1 MVLLFL
7 MLLALPLA
15 SRAKDTF
22 YIEPVNVVPGESK
35 TITLNLDNSQVFRG
49 FQTDI
54 ELPEGLKIA
63 SRSNGNFD
71 ISLTDRGSSS
81 FSVSSNLMSDGS
93 VRILGYSTQ
102 GESIKGNQGA
112 LVRISVRASSDF
124 SGGYIKLKNSIFS
137 DVNNRDVK
145 LDNSQLFVGTKE
157 QNDVSVKGGEISPE
171 VSKAFSFE
179 LSNESEMTAFQ
190 MDVVLPNGLFLD
202 LSKTRLTGRCGNHQL
217 QTKQLGNGKVRIICM
232 SSDNTSISGKIGSV
246 IDLWIKAE
254 KGITGNQIVK
264 LENIIF
270 SDVKART
277 YRMDPFSF
285 VVDVKYVPVTS
296 VSISESNMQLEVS
309 DSRQLTASLLPENC
323 TDKTILWKSDN
334 EKVATVSDNGMIIA
348 RSAGQCSIIAST
360 ADNLIQ
366 AKCVVTVVKIPLT
379 AHVANTTK
387 VYGDANPEFNIT
399 YSGFRDGDSEVG
411 FSVPASI
418 STIVDNSSKVGKYDI
433 VASGAV
439 SDKYEISYIPGT
451 LTITKAPLSIS
462 AGNYTK
468 KQGDAMPVF
477 KASYAGLKN
486 GENESV
492 LTKQPVF
499 SCEAN
504 EASAPAEYA
513 VTISGAEAEN
523 YEISYEQGHL
533 TVVEADAVVVR
544 AKSYSRQYGDENPV
558 FEFETEGAALDG
570 TPEIVCSAVAN
581 SPVGSYTI
589 EVKQGSIKNYNVHFE
604 SGSLV
609 ITKAPLSISAGNYT
623 KKQGD
628 AMPVFKAS
636 YAGFK
641 NGEDESVLTKQP
653 VFSCEA
659 NEASAP
665 AEYAVTISGAEAENY
680 EISYEQGHLTVVEAD
695 AVVVRAKSYNR
706 QYGDENPVFEFET
719 EGAALDG
726 TPEIVC
732 SAVANSP
739 VGSYTIEVKQ
749 GSIKNYN
756 VHFESGSLVIT
767 KAPLSISAGNYTKKQ
782 GDAMPVFKASYVGF
796 KNGEDESVLTKQP
809 VFSCEANEAGA
820 PAEYAVTISGA
831 EAENYAISYEQ
842 GHLTVV
848 EADAVVVRAKS
859 YSRQYGDENPVFEFD
874 IEGAALD
881 GTPEIV
887 CSAVANSPVGSYTI
901 EVKQGSIK
909 NYNVHFESGTLT
921 ITKAPLSISAGSYT
935 KKQGDAM
942 PAFKAS
948 YAGFKN
954 GENESVLTK
963 QPVFS
968 CEANEAS
975 APAEYA
981 VTISG
986 AEAENYDISYEQ
998 GHLTVVEADAVVVRA
1013 KSYNRQYGDEN
1024 PVFEFETE
1032 GAALDGTPEIVCS
1045 AVANSPVGSYTIEV
1059 KQGSIKNYNVHFESG
1074 SLVITKAPL
1083 SISAGNYT
1091 KKQGDAM
1098 PVFKASYAGF
1108 KNGEDESV
1116 LTKQPVFSCD
1126 ANEASAPAEYA
1137 VTISG
1142 ADAENYEIS
1151 YEQGHL
1157 TVVEADAVVVRAKS
1171 YSRQYGDENPVFEF
1185 ETDGA
1190 ALDGTPEIVCSA
1202 VANSPVGSYTI
1213 EVKQGSIKNYNVHFE
1228 SGSLVITKA
1237 PLSISAG
1244 NYTKKQGDAMPV
1256 FKASYAGFKNGED
1269 ESVLTKQPVFSCDA
1283 NEASAP
1289 AEYAVT
1295 ISGADAENY
1304 DISYEQGVLTVT
1316 GMPKPIISTDEATL
1330 RITTET
1336 DNAVIYYTLDGT
1348 EPNENA
1354 RKYTEPI
1361 NLYASCEIK
1370 AIAVKGDAKSE
1381 VTSAEYH
1388 DEEYPNIVKVG
1399 DIITANIINNGEENL
1414 PMIFKVTSVYPFNVE
1429 MENKEDYVE
1438 GWSNE
1443 RDVSGTL
1450 EIPVVVKS
1458 NGISYCVKKLGDNS
1472 LARCVNVSSLKLNEG
1487 LESIGRQAIR
1497 WCRNI
1502 KELIVPNSV
1511 KEVWGAFLTEDHG
1524 LVSVVL
1530 GSGLE
1535 TIHTEAFWGVSMNL
1549 KSFISLSTNPAKC
1562 VEPDRTF
1569 TSLPEDVTLY
1579 VPLGS
1584 KSAYETAPG
1593 WDYFAGHI
1601 VEMDMSPATVK
1612 VKDCSREYGDDNP
1625 TLEFETEGATLIG
1638 EPEIICSADKNS
1650 KVGTY
1655 EIEINKGTIK
1665 NYLVTFVPGTLT
1677 VTKAPLV
1684 VTAENYTITQGDK
1697 LPEFTAN
1704 YSGFKNGEDES
1715 VLTKQPVFSCEA
1727 NEASAPGEYP
1737 ITVYDVEADNY
1748 EVKSYIAGT
1757 LTVLKRELKKQ
1768 TITWDQ
1774 EIKAKVGSTI
1784 EMNATASSGLP
1795 VRYLY
1800 ALAPGVE
1807 TAYQVPQI
1815 EGNKITFPQNGMY
1828 LLVAIQDGNNEYAAA
1843 TDTLDVCAISDDEG
1857 LMYIDGIYYKYTD
1870 DGSALKVVRGY
1881 NPYRGKVEIPATV
1894 NGLPVTEVDGL
1905 AMYACYYLKELVIGD
1920 NVKKCGHE
1928 AFGASINLY
1937 NVTLPV
1943 ADVEFTHNWMFNCD
1957 RGIREIHCRS
1967 SIPYVVDEGIFNG
1980 AVDYDKCILYVPV
1993 GTKQS
1998 YANSE
2003 VWKNFTHIVE
2013 ENVSTNISNI
2023 NVEKKSVWHTLQ
2035 GVKLFA
2041 KPNIPGVYIHNGKK
2055 IIVR

>member
-171 VSKAFSFE
+171 VSKAFSLE

-190 MDVVLPNGLFLD
+190 MDVVLPNGLSLD
-202 LSKTRLTGRCGNHQL
+202 LSKTRFTGRCGNHQL

-309 DSRQLTASLLPENC
+309 DSRLLTASLLPENC

-477 KASYAGLKN
+477 KASYAGFKN
-486 GENESV
+486 GEDESV

-499 SCEAN
+499 SCVAN

-523 YEISYEQGHL
+523 YDISYEQGRL

-558 FEFETEGAALDG
+558 LEFETEGAALDG

-628 AMPVFKAS
+628 AMPVFKAG

-641 NGEDESVLTKQP
+641 NGENESVLTKQP

-665 AEYAVTISGAEAENY
+665 AEYAVTISGADAENY
-680 EISYEQGHLTVVEAD
+680 AISYEQGHLTVVEAD
-695 AVVVRAKSYNR
+695 AVVVRAKSYSR
-706 QYGDENPVFEFET
+706 QYGDDNPVFEFET
-719 EGAALDG
+719 EGVALDG

-739 VGSYTIEVKQ
+739 VGSYTVEVKQ

-756 VHFESGSLVIT
+756 VHFESGVLVIT

-809 VFSCEANEAGA
+809 VFSCEANEA
-820 PAEYAVTISGA
+820 
-831 EAENYAISYEQ
+831 
-842 GHLTVV
+842 
-848 EADAVVVRAKS
+848 
-859 YSRQYGDENPVFEFD
+859 
-874 IEGAALD
+874 
-881 GTPEIV
+881 
-887 CSAVANSPVGSYTI
+887 
-901 EVKQGSIK
+901 
-909 NYNVHFESGTLT
+909 
-921 ITKAPLSISAGSYT
+921 
-935 KKQGDAM
+935 
-942 PAFKAS
+942 
-948 YAGFKN
+948 
-954 GENESVLTK
+954 
-963 QPVFS
+963 
-968 CEANEAS
+968 S

-998 GHLTVVEADAVVVRA
+998 GR
-1013 KSYNRQYGDEN
+1013 
-1024 PVFEFETE
+1024 
-1032 GAALDGTPEIVCS
+1032 
-1045 AVANSPVGSYTIEV
+1045 
-1059 KQGSIKNYNVHFESG
+1059 
-1074 SLVITKAPL
+1074 
-1083 SISAGNYT
+1083 
-1091 KKQGDAM
+1091 
-1098 PVFKASYAGF
+1098 
-1108 KNGEDESV
+1108 
-1116 LTKQPVFSCD
+1116 
-1126 ANEASAPAEYA
+1126 
-1137 VTISG
+1137 
-1142 ADAENYEIS
+1142 
-1151 YEQGHL
+1151 L

-1256 FKASYAGFKNGED
+1256 FKASYAGFKNGEN
-1269 ESVLTKQPVFSCDA
+1269 ESVLTKQPVFSCEA

-1304 DISYEQGVLTVT
+1304 EISYEQGVLTVT

-1370 AIAVKGDAKSE
+1370 AITVNGDAKSE
-1381 VTSAEYH
+1381 VSSAEYH
-1388 DEEYPNIVKVG
+1388 DAEYPNIVKVG

-1438 GWSNE
+1438 GWSNG

-1450 EIPVVVKS
+1450 EIPAVVKA
-1458 NGISYCVKKLGDNS
+1458 NGICYCVKKLGDNS
-1472 LARCVNVSSLKLNEG
+1472 LAMCVNVSSLKLNEG
-1487 LESIGRQAIR
+1487 LESIGGQAIR

-1530 GSGLE
+1530 GAGLE
-1535 TIHTEAFWGVSMNL
+1535 TIHTDAFWGVSMNL

-1625 TLEFETEGATLIG
+1625 TFEIETEGAALIG

-1665 NYLVTFVPGTLT
+1665 NYHVTFVPGTLT
-1677 VTKAPLV
+1677 VKKAPLV

-1697 LPEFTAN
+1697 LPEFTAS
-1704 YSGFKNGEDES
+1704 YSGFKNGEDEA

-1727 NEASAPGEYP
+1727 DEASAPGEYP
-1737 ITVYDVEADNY
+1737 ITVYGVEADNY
-1748 EVKSYIAGT
+1748 EVKSYITGT

-1795 VRYLY
+1795 VRYSY
-1800 ALAPGVE
+1800 ALAPRVE
-1807 TAYQVPQI
+1807 SAYRVPQI
-1815 EGNKITFPQNGMY
+1815 EGNNITFPEEGTYM
-1828 LLVAIQDGNNEYAAA
+1828 LVAIQDGNNEYAAA

-1894 NGLPVTEVDGL
+1894 NGLPVTKVDGQ
-1905 AMYACYYLKELVIGD
+1905 AMYACYYLNEVVIGD
-1920 NVKKCGHE
+1920 NVAICGRE
-1928 AFGASINLY
+1928 AFGASRNLQK
-1937 NVTLPV
+1937 VTLP
-1943 ADVEFTHNWMFNCD
+1943 ANQAELRLEYIFNCD
-1957 RGIREIHCRS
+1957 DGIKEIHCRS
-1967 SIPYVVDEGIFNG
+1967 SVPYLADESLFNG
-1980 AVDYDKCILYVPV
+1980 FVNYDNCILFVPV

-1998 YANSE
+1998 YANAE

-2013 ENVSTNISNI
+2013 ENVSTSISNI
-2023 NVEKKSVWHTLQ
+2023 NVEKKSVWYTLQ
-2035 GVKLFA
+2035 GVKLFV

>member
-157 QNDVSVKGGEISPE
+157 QNDVSVKGGEILPE
-171 VSKAFSFE
+171 VSKAFSLE

-190 MDVVLPNGLFLD
+190 MDVVLPNGLSLD

-477 KASYAGLKN
+477 KASYAGFKNGENESVLTKQPVFSCEANEASVPAEYAVTISGADAENYDISYEQGRLTVVEADAVVVRAKSYSRQYGDENPVFEFETEGAALDGTPEIVCSAVANSPVGSYTIEVKQGSIKNYNVHFESGSLVITKALLSISAGNYTKKQGDAMPVFKASYAGFKN

-523 YEISYEQGHL
+523 YEISYEQGHLTVVEADAVVVRAKSYSRQYGDVNPVFEFETEGAALDGTPEIVCSAVANSPVGSYTIEVKQGSIKNYNVHFESGSLVITKAPLSISAGNYTKKQGDAMPVFKASYAGFKNGENESVLTKQPVFSCEANEASAPAEYAVTISGAEAENYSISYEQGRL

-623 KKQGD
+623 KKQGA

-665 AEYAVTISGAEAENY
+665 AEYAVTISGA
-680 EISYEQGHLTVVEAD
+680 
-695 AVVVRAKSYNR
+695 
-706 QYGDENPVFEFET
+706 
-719 EGAALDG
+719 
-726 TPEIVC
+726 
-732 SAVANSP
+732 
-739 VGSYTIEVKQ
+739 
-749 GSIKNYN
+749 
-756 VHFESGSLVIT
+756 
-767 KAPLSISAGNYTKKQ
+767 
-782 GDAMPVFKASYVGF
+782 
-796 KNGEDESVLTKQP
+796 
-809 VFSCEANEAGA
+809 
-820 PAEYAVTISGA
+820 
-831 EAENYAISYEQ
+831 
-842 GHLTVV
+842 
-848 EADAVVVRAKS
+848 
-859 YSRQYGDENPVFEFD
+859 
-874 IEGAALD
+874 
-881 GTPEIV
+881 
-887 CSAVANSPVGSYTI
+887 
-901 EVKQGSIK
+901 
-909 NYNVHFESGTLT
+909 
-921 ITKAPLSISAGSYT
+921 
-935 KKQGDAM
+935 
-942 PAFKAS
+942 
-948 YAGFKN
+948 
-954 GENESVLTK
+954 
-963 QPVFS
+963 
-968 CEANEAS
+968 
-975 APAEYA
+975 
-981 VTISG
+981 
-986 AEAENYDISYEQ
+986 
-998 GHLTVVEADAVVVRA
+998 
-1013 KSYNRQYGDEN
+1013 
-1024 PVFEFETE
+1024 
-1032 GAALDGTPEIVCS
+1032 
-1045 AVANSPVGSYTIEV
+1045 
-1059 KQGSIKNYNVHFESG
+1059 
-1074 SLVITKAPL
+1074 
-1083 SISAGNYT
+1083 
-1091 KKQGDAM
+1091 
-1098 PVFKASYAGF
+1098 
-1108 KNGEDESV
+1108 
-1116 LTKQPVFSCD
+1116 
-1126 ANEASAPAEYA
+1126 
-1137 VTISG
+1137 
-1142 ADAENYEIS
+1142 DAENYE
-1151 YEQGHL
+1151 
-1157 TVVEADAVVVRAKS
+1157 
-1171 YSRQYGDENPVFEF
+1171 
-1185 ETDGA
+1185 
-1190 ALDGTPEIVCSA
+1190 
-1202 VANSPVGSYTI
+1202 
-1213 EVKQGSIKNYNVHFE
+1213 
-1228 SGSLVITKA
+1228 
-1237 PLSISAG
+1237 
-1244 NYTKKQGDAMPV
+1244 
-1256 FKASYAGFKNGED
+1256 
-1269 ESVLTKQPVFSCDA
+1269 
-1283 NEASAP
+1283 
-1289 AEYAVT
+1289 
-1295 ISGADAENY
+1295 
-1304 DISYEQGVLTVT
+1304 ISYEQGVLTVT
-1316 GMPKPIISTDEATL
+1316 GMPKPIISTDKAML

-1381 VTSAEYH
+1381 VSSAEYH
-1388 DEEYPNIVKVG
+1388 DAEYPNIVKVG

-1450 EIPVVVKS
+1450 EIPAVVKA
-1458 NGISYCVKKLGDNS
+1458 NGICYCVKKLGGNS
-1472 LARCVNVSSLKLNEG
+1472 LAMCTNVSSLKLNEG
-1487 LESIGRQAIR
+1487 LESIGGQAIR

-1530 GSGLE
+1530 GAGLE
-1535 TIHTEAFWGVSMNL
+1535 TIHTDAFWGVSMNL

-1612 VKDCSREYGDDNP
+1612 VKDCAREYGDDNP

-1638 EPEIICSADKNS
+1638 EPEIICSADKKS

-1697 LPEFTAN
+1697 LPEFTAS
-1704 YSGFKNGEDES
+1704 YSGFKNGENVS
-1715 VLTKQPVFSCEA
+1715 VLTKQPVFSCDA

-1737 ITVYDVEADNY
+1737 INVYGVEADNY
-1748 EVKSYIAGT
+1748 NAISYVAGT

-1795 VRYLY
+1795 VRYSY

-1894 NGLPVTEVDGL
+1894 NGLPVTKVDGQ
-1905 AMYACYYLKELVIGD
+1905 AMYACYYLNEVVIGD
-1920 NVKKCGHE
+1920 NVAICGRE
-1928 AFGASINLY
+1928 AFGASRNLQK
-1937 NVTLPV
+1937 VTLP
-1943 ADVEFTHNWMFNCD
+1943 ANQAELRLEYIFNCD
-1957 RGIREIHCRS
+1957 DGIKEIHCRS
-1967 SIPYVVDEGIFNG
+1967 SVPYLADESLFNG
-1980 AVDYDKCILYVPV
+1980 FVNYDNCILFVPV

-1998 YANSE
+1998 YANAE

-2013 ENVSTNISNI
+2013 ENVSTSISNI
-2023 NVEKKSVWHTLQ
+2023 NVEKKSVWYTLQ

>member
-22 YIEPVNVVPGESK
+22 YIAPVNIAPGDSK

-63 SRSNGNFD
+63 SKSNGNFD
-71 ISLTDRGSSS
+71 IFLTDRGSSS

-102 GESIKGNQGA
+102 GEWIKGNQGA

-124 SGGYIKLKNSIFS
+124 SGGYIKLKNSFFS

-145 LDNSQLFVGTKE
+145 LDNSQLFVETKE

-171 VSKAFSFE
+171 VSKTFSLE

-190 MDVVLPNGLFLD
+190 MDVVLPNGLSLD

-246 IDLWIKAE
+246 IDLWIKVE

-309 DSRQLTASLLPENC
+309 DSRLLTASLLPENC

-468 KQGDAMPVF
+468 KQGDAMPVL
-477 KASYAGLKN
+477 KASY
-486 GENESV
+486 V
-492 LTKQPVF
+492 
-499 SCEAN
+499 
-504 EASAPAEYA
+504 
-513 VTISGAEAEN
+513 
-523 YEISYEQGHL
+523 
-533 TVVEADAVVVR
+533 
-544 AKSYSRQYGDENPV
+544 
-558 FEFETEGAALDG
+558 
-570 TPEIVCSAVAN
+570 
-581 SPVGSYTI
+581 
-589 EVKQGSIKNYNVHFE
+589 
-604 SGSLV
+604 
-609 ITKAPLSISAGNYT
+609 
-623 KKQGD
+623 
-628 AMPVFKAS
+628 
-636 YAGFK
+636 GFK

-680 EISYEQGHLTVVEAD
+680 
-695 AVVVRAKSYNR
+695 
-706 QYGDENPVFEFET
+706 
-719 EGAALDG
+719 
-726 TPEIVC
+726 
-732 SAVANSP
+732 
-739 VGSYTIEVKQ
+739 
-749 GSIKNYN
+749 
-756 VHFESGSLVIT
+756 
-767 KAPLSISAGNYTKKQ
+767 
-782 GDAMPVFKASYVGF
+782 
-796 KNGEDESVLTKQP
+796 
-809 VFSCEANEAGA
+809 
-820 PAEYAVTISGA
+820 
-831 EAENYAISYEQ
+831 
-842 GHLTVV
+842 
-848 EADAVVVRAKS
+848 
-859 YSRQYGDENPVFEFD
+859 
-874 IEGAALD
+874 
-881 GTPEIV
+881 
-887 CSAVANSPVGSYTI
+887 
-901 EVKQGSIK
+901 
-909 NYNVHFESGTLT
+909 
-921 ITKAPLSISAGSYT
+921 
-935 KKQGDAM
+935 
-942 PAFKAS
+942 
-948 YAGFKN
+948 
-954 GENESVLTK
+954 
-963 QPVFS
+963 
-968 CEANEAS
+968 
-975 APAEYA
+975 
-981 VTISG
+981 
-986 AEAENYDISYEQ
+986 DISYEQ
-998 GHLTVVEADAVVVRA
+998 G
-1013 KSYNRQYGDEN
+1013 
-1024 PVFEFETE
+1024 
-1032 GAALDGTPEIVCS
+1032 C
-1045 AVANSPVGSYTIEV
+1045 
-1059 KQGSIKNYNVHFESG
+1059 
-1074 SLVITKAPL
+1074 
-1083 SISAGNYT
+1083 
-1091 KKQGDAM
+1091 
-1098 PVFKASYAGF
+1098 
-1108 KNGEDESV
+1108 
-1116 LTKQPVFSCD
+1116 
-1126 ANEASAPAEYA
+1126 
-1137 VTISG
+1137 
-1142 ADAENYEIS
+1142 
-1151 YEQGHL
+1151 L

-1256 FKASYAGFKNGED
+1256 FKASYAGFKNGEN
-1269 ESVLTKQPVFSCDA
+1269 ESVLTKQPVFSCEA

-1304 DISYEQGVLTVT
+1304 DISYEQGRLTVT
-1316 GMPKPIISTDEATL
+1316 DA
-1330 RITTET
+1330 
-1336 DNAVIYYTLDGT
+1336 DAVVVRAKSYSRVY
-1348 EPNENA
+1348 
-1354 RKYTEPI
+1354 
-1361 NLYASCEIK
+1361 
-1370 AIAVKGDAKSE
+1370 GDA
-1381 VTSAEYH
+1381 
-1388 DEEYPNIVKVG
+1388 N
-1399 DIITANIINNGEENL
+1399 
-1414 PMIFKVTSVYPFNVE
+1414 
-1429 MENKEDYVE
+1429 
-1438 GWSNE
+1438 
-1443 RDVSGTL
+1443 
-1450 EIPVVVKS
+1450 PV
-1458 NGISYCVKKLGDNS
+1458 
-1472 LARCVNVSSLKLNEG
+1472 
-1487 LESIGRQAIR
+1487 
-1497 WCRNI
+1497 
-1502 KELIVPNSV
+1502 
-1511 KEVWGAFLTEDHG
+1511 F
-1524 LVSVVL
+1524 
-1530 GSGLE
+1530 
-1535 TIHTEAFWGVSMNL
+1535 
-1549 KSFISLSTNPAKC
+1549 
-1562 VEPDRTF
+1562 
-1569 TSLPEDVTLY
+1569 
-1579 VPLGS
+1579 
-1584 KSAYETAPG
+1584 
-1593 WDYFAGHI
+1593 
-1601 VEMDMSPATVK
+1601 
-1612 VKDCSREYGDDNP
+1612 
-1625 TLEFETEGATLIG
+1625 EFETEGTVLDG
-1638 EPEIICSADKNS
+1638 TPEIVCSADKS
-1650 KVGTY
+1650 SQVGSYT
-1655 EIEINKGTIK
+1655 IEVRQGSIK
-1665 NYLVTFVPGTLT
+1665 NYNVHFENGSLAI
-1677 VTKAPLV
+1677 TKASL
-1684 VTAENYTITQGDK
+1684 TISAGNYTKKQGDAM
-1697 LPEFTAN
+1697 PEFKAN
-1704 YSGFKNGEDES
+1704 YTGFKNGEDES
-1715 VLTKQPVFSCEA
+1715 VLTKRPTFETTATVE
-1727 NEASAPGEYP
+1727 SAPGEYP
-1737 ITVYDVEADNY
+1737 ITVYGVEADNY
-1748 EVKSYIAGT
+1748 EVKSYITGT

-1795 VRYLY
+1795 VRYSY

-1894 NGLPVTEVDGL
+1894 NGLPVTEVDRL

-1928 AFGASINLY
+1928 AFGASINLC

-1943 ADVEFTHNWMFNCD
+1943 GDVGLKYKWVFNCD

-1993 GTKQS
+1993 GTKQA
-1998 YANSE
+1998 YRNAE
-2003 VWKNFTHIVE
+2003 VWKYFTHIVE
-2013 ENVSTNISNI
+2013 ENVSTSIFNI
-2023 NVEKKSVWHTLQ
+2023 NVEKKGVWYTLQ

>member
-171 VSKAFSFE
+171 VSKAFSLE

-190 MDVVLPNGLFLD
+190 MDVVLPNGLSLD

-477 KASYAGLKN
+477 KASYAGFKNGENESVLTKQPVFSCEANEASVPAEYAVTISGADAENYDISYEQGRLTVVEADAVVVRAKSYSRQYGDENPVFEFETEGAALDGTPEIVCSAVANSPVGSYTIEVKQGSIKNYNVHFESGSLVITKALLSISAGNYTKKQGDAMPVFKASYAGFKN

-523 YEISYEQGHL
+523 YEISYEQGHLTVVEADAVVVRAKSYSRQYGDVNPVFEFETEGAALDGTPEIVCSAVANSPVGSYTIEVKQGSIKNYNVHFESGSLVITKAPLSISAGNYIKKQGDAMPVFKASYAGFKNGENESVLTKQPVFSCEANEASVSAEYAVTISGADAENYDISYEQGRL

-641 NGEDESVLTKQP
+641 NGENESVLTKQP

-680 EISYEQGHLTVVEAD
+680 DISYEQGRLTVVEAD
-695 AVVVRAKSYNR
+695 AVVVRAKSYSR
-706 QYGDENPVFEFET
+706 QYGDDNPVFEFET

-782 GDAMPVFKASYVGF
+782 GAAMPV
-796 KNGEDESVLTKQP
+796 
-809 VFSCEANEAGA
+809 
-820 PAEYAVTISGA
+820 
-831 EAENYAISYEQ
+831 
-842 GHLTVV
+842 
-848 EADAVVVRAKS
+848 
-859 YSRQYGDENPVFEFD
+859 
-874 IEGAALD
+874 
-881 GTPEIV
+881 
-887 CSAVANSPVGSYTI
+887 
-901 EVKQGSIK
+901 
-909 NYNVHFESGTLT
+909 
-921 ITKAPLSISAGSYT
+921 
-935 KKQGDAM
+935 
-942 PAFKAS
+942 FKAS

-954 GENESVLTK
+954 GEDESVLTK

-986 AEAENYDISYEQ
+986 A
-998 GHLTVVEADAVVVRA
+998 
-1013 KSYNRQYGDEN
+1013 
-1024 PVFEFETE
+1024 
-1032 GAALDGTPEIVCS
+1032 
-1045 AVANSPVGSYTIEV
+1045 
-1059 KQGSIKNYNVHFESG
+1059 
-1074 SLVITKAPL
+1074 
-1083 SISAGNYT
+1083 
-1091 KKQGDAM
+1091 
-1098 PVFKASYAGF
+1098 
-1108 KNGEDESV
+1108 
-1116 LTKQPVFSCD
+1116 
-1126 ANEASAPAEYA
+1126 
-1137 VTISG
+1137 
-1142 ADAENYEIS
+1142 DAENYE
-1151 YEQGHL
+1151 
-1157 TVVEADAVVVRAKS
+1157 
-1171 YSRQYGDENPVFEF
+1171 
-1185 ETDGA
+1185 
-1190 ALDGTPEIVCSA
+1190 
-1202 VANSPVGSYTI
+1202 
-1213 EVKQGSIKNYNVHFE
+1213 
-1228 SGSLVITKA
+1228 
-1237 PLSISAG
+1237 
-1244 NYTKKQGDAMPV
+1244 
-1256 FKASYAGFKNGED
+1256 
-1269 ESVLTKQPVFSCDA
+1269 
-1283 NEASAP
+1283 
-1289 AEYAVT
+1289 
-1295 ISGADAENY
+1295 
-1304 DISYEQGVLTVT
+1304 ISYEQGVLTVT
-1316 GMPKPIISTDEATL
+1316 GMPKPIISTDKAML

-1381 VTSAEYH
+1381 VSSAEYH
-1388 DEEYPNIVKVG
+1388 DAEYPNIVKVG

-1450 EIPVVVKS
+1450 EIPAVVKA
-1458 NGISYCVKKLGDNS
+1458 NGICYCVKKLGGNS
-1472 LARCVNVSSLKLNEG
+1472 LAMCTNVSSLKLNEG
-1487 LESIGRQAIR
+1487 LESIGGQAIR

-1530 GSGLE
+1530 GAGLE
-1535 TIHTEAFWGVSMNL
+1535 TIHTDAFWGVSMNL

-1612 VKDCSREYGDDNP
+1612 VKDCAREYGDDNP

-1638 EPEIICSADKNS
+1638 EPEIICSADKKS

-1697 LPEFTAN
+1697 LPEFTAS
-1704 YSGFKNGEDES
+1704 YSGFKNGENVS
-1715 VLTKQPVFSCEA
+1715 VLTKQPVFSCDA

-1737 ITVYDVEADNY
+1737 INVYGVEADNY
-1748 EVKSYIAGT
+1748 NAISYVAGT

-1795 VRYLY
+1795 VRYSY

-1894 NGLPVTEVDGL
+1894 NGLPVTKVDGQ
-1905 AMYACYYLKELVIGD
+1905 AMYACYYLNEVVIGD
-1920 NVKKCGHE
+1920 NVAICGRE
-1928 AFGASINLY
+1928 AFGASRNLQK
-1937 NVTLPV
+1937 VTLP
-1943 ADVEFTHNWMFNCD
+1943 ANQAELRLEYIFNCD
-1957 RGIREIHCRS
+1957 DGIKEIHCRS
-1967 SIPYVVDEGIFNG
+1967 SVPYLADESLFNG
-1980 AVDYDKCILYVPV
+1980 FVNYDNCILFVPV

-1998 YANSE
+1998 YANAE

-2013 ENVSTNISNI
+2013 ENVSTSISNI
-2023 NVEKKSVWHTLQ
+2023 NVEKKSVWYTLQ

>member
-145 LDNSQLFVGTKE
+145 LDNSQLFMGTKE
-157 QNDVSVKGGEISPE
+157 QNDVFVKSGEISPE

-190 MDVVLPNGLFLD
+190 MDVVLPNGLSLD
-202 LSKTRLTGRCGNHQL
+202 LSKTRLTRRCGNHQL

-254 KGITGNQIVK
+254 KSIAGNQIVK

-296 VSISESNMQLEVS
+296 VSISESNMLLEVS

-334 EKVATVSDNGMIIA
+334 EKVAIVSDNGMIIA

-477 KASYAGLKN
+477 KASYAGFKN

-513 VTISGAEAEN
+513 VTISGTEAEN
-523 YEISYEQGHL
+523 YDISYEQGRL

-641 NGEDESVLTKQP
+641 NGENESVLTKQP

-665 AEYAVTISGAEAENY
+665 AEYAVTISGADAENY
-680 EISYEQGHLTVVEAD
+680 AISYEQGHLTVVEAD
-695 AVVVRAKSYNR
+695 AVVVRAKSYSRQYGDENPVFEFETEGVALDGTPEIVCSAVANSPVGSYSIEVKQGSIKNYNVHFESGSLVITKAPLSISAGNYTKKQGDAMPVFKASYAGFKNGENESVLTKQPVFSCEANEASAPAEYAVTISGTEAENYDISYEQGRLTVVEADAVVVRAKSYSR

-809 VFSCEANEAGA
+809 VFSCEANEA
-820 PAEYAVTISGA
+820 
-831 EAENYAISYEQ
+831 
-842 GHLTVV
+842 
-848 EADAVVVRAKS
+848 
-859 YSRQYGDENPVFEFD
+859 
-874 IEGAALD
+874 
-881 GTPEIV
+881 
-887 CSAVANSPVGSYTI
+887 
-901 EVKQGSIK
+901 
-909 NYNVHFESGTLT
+909 
-921 ITKAPLSISAGSYT
+921 
-935 KKQGDAM
+935 
-942 PAFKAS
+942 
-948 YAGFKN
+948 
-954 GENESVLTK
+954 
-963 QPVFS
+963 
-968 CEANEAS
+968 S
-975 APAEYA
+975 APAEY
-981 VTISG
+981 S
-986 AEAENYDISYEQ
+986 
-998 GHLTVVEADAVVVRA
+998 
-1013 KSYNRQYGDEN
+1013 
-1024 PVFEFETE
+1024 
-1032 GAALDGTPEIVCS
+1032 
-1045 AVANSPVGSYTIEV
+1045 
-1059 KQGSIKNYNVHFESG
+1059 
-1074 SLVITKAPL
+1074 
-1083 SISAGNYT
+1083 
-1091 KKQGDAM
+1091 
-1098 PVFKASYAGF
+1098 
-1108 KNGEDESV
+1108 
-1116 LTKQPVFSCD
+1116 
-1126 ANEASAPAEYA
+1126 

-1142 ADAENYEIS
+1142 ADAENYE
-1151 YEQGHL
+1151 
-1157 TVVEADAVVVRAKS
+1157 
-1171 YSRQYGDENPVFEF
+1171 
-1185 ETDGA
+1185 
-1190 ALDGTPEIVCSA
+1190 
-1202 VANSPVGSYTI
+1202 
-1213 EVKQGSIKNYNVHFE
+1213 
-1228 SGSLVITKA
+1228 
-1237 PLSISAG
+1237 
-1244 NYTKKQGDAMPV
+1244 
-1256 FKASYAGFKNGED
+1256 
-1269 ESVLTKQPVFSCDA
+1269 
-1283 NEASAP
+1283 
-1289 AEYAVT
+1289 
-1295 ISGADAENY
+1295 
-1304 DISYEQGVLTVT
+1304 ISYEQGVLTVT

-1381 VTSAEYH
+1381 VSSAEYH
-1388 DEEYPNIVKVG
+1388 DAEYPNIVKVG

-1438 GWSNE
+1438 GWNNE

-1458 NGISYCVKKLGDNS
+1458 NGISCCVKKLGDNS
-1472 LARCVNVSSLKLNEG
+1472 LVRCVNVSSLKLNEG
-1487 LESIGRQAIR
+1487 LESIGHQAIR

-1530 GSGLE
+1530 GAGLE
-1535 TIHTEAFWGVSMNL
+1535 TIHTDAFWGVSMNL

-1612 VKDCSREYGDDNP
+1612 VKDCAREYGDDNP

-1638 EPEIICSADKNS
+1638 EPEIICSADKKS

-1697 LPEFTAN
+1697 LPEFTAS
-1704 YSGFKNGEDES
+1704 YSGFKNGENVS
-1715 VLTKQPVFSCEA
+1715 VLTKQPVFSCDA

-1737 ITVYDVEADNY
+1737 INVYGVEADNY
-1748 EVKSYIAGT
+1748 NAISYVAGT

-1795 VRYLY
+1795 VRYSY

-1894 NGLPVTEVDGL
+1894 NGLPVTEVERL

-1928 AFGASINLY
+1928 AFGASINLC

-1943 ADVEFTHNWMFNCD
+1943 ADVEFAHNWMFNCD
-1957 RGIREIHCRS
+1957 RGIREIHCRL
-1967 SIPYVVDEGIFNG
+1967 SIPYVVEEGIFNG
-1980 AVDYDKCILYVPV
+1980 AVDYDNCILFVPV

-1998 YANSE
+1998 YANAE
-2003 VWKNFTHIVE
+2003 VWKNFTHIME
-2013 ENVSTNISNI
+2013 ENVSTSISNI
-2023 NVEKKSVWHTLQ
+2023 NVEKKSVWYTLQ
-2035 GVKLFA
+2035 GVRLYA

>member
-1 MVLLFL
+1 

-63 SRSNGNFD
+63 SKSNGNFD

-157 QNDVSVKGGEISPE
+157 QNDVFVKSGEISPE
-171 VSKAFSFE
+171 VSKVFSFE

-190 MDVVLPNGLFLD
+190 MDLVLPNGLSLD
-202 LSKTRLTGRCGNHQL
+202 LNKTRLTGRCGNHQL

-254 KGITGNQIVK
+254 KGIAGNQIVK

-418 STIVDNSSKVGKYDI
+418 STVVDNSSKVGKYDI

-451 LTITKAPLSIS
+451 FTITKAPLSIS

-468 KQGDAMPVF
+468 KQGDAIPVF
-477 KASYAGLKN
+477 KASYAGFKN
-486 GENESV
+486 GEDESV

-513 VTISGAEAEN
+513 VTISGADAEN
-523 YEISYEQGHL
+523 YDISYEQGRLTVVEADAVVVRAKSYSRQYGDENPVFEFETDGAALDGTPEIVCSAVANSPVGSYTIEVKQGSIKNYNVHFESGSLVITKAPLSISAGNYIKKQGDAMPVFKASYAGFKNAEDESVLTKQPVFSCEANEASAPAEYAVTISGADAENYDISYEQGHL

-636 YAGFK
+636 YTGFK
-641 NGEDESVLTKQP
+641 NGENESVLTKQP
-653 VFSCEA
+653 VFFCEA

-665 AEYAVTISGAEAENY
+665 AEYAVTISGADAENY
-680 EISYEQGHLTVVEAD
+680 DISYEQGRLTVVEAD
-695 AVVVRAKSYNR
+695 AVVVRAKSYSR

-749 GSIKNYN
+749 GSIKNN
-756 VHFESGSLVIT
+756 
-767 KAPLSISAGNYTKKQ
+767 
-782 GDAMPVFKASYVGF
+782 
-796 KNGEDESVLTKQP
+796 
-809 VFSCEANEAGA
+809 
-820 PAEYAVTISGA
+820 
-831 EAENYAISYEQ
+831 
-842 GHLTVV
+842 
-848 EADAVVVRAKS
+848 
-859 YSRQYGDENPVFEFD
+859 
-874 IEGAALD
+874 
-881 GTPEIV
+881 
-887 CSAVANSPVGSYTI
+887 
-901 EVKQGSIK
+901 
-909 NYNVHFESGTLT
+909 
-921 ITKAPLSISAGSYT
+921 
-935 KKQGDAM
+935 
-942 PAFKAS
+942 
-948 YAGFKN
+948 
-954 GENESVLTK
+954 
-963 QPVFS
+963 
-968 CEANEAS
+968 
-975 APAEYA
+975 
-981 VTISG
+981 
-986 AEAENYDISYEQ
+986 
-998 GHLTVVEADAVVVRA
+998 
-1013 KSYNRQYGDEN
+1013 
-1024 PVFEFETE
+1024 
-1032 GAALDGTPEIVCS
+1032 
-1045 AVANSPVGSYTIEV
+1045 
-1059 KQGSIKNYNVHFESG
+1059 NVHFESG

-1116 LTKQPVFSCD
+1116 LTKQPVFSCE
-1126 ANEASAPAEYA
+1126 ANETSVPAEYA

-1142 ADAENYEIS
+1142 ADAENY
-1151 YEQGHL
+1151 
-1157 TVVEADAVVVRAKS
+1157 
-1171 YSRQYGDENPVFEF
+1171 N
-1185 ETDGA
+1185 
-1190 ALDGTPEIVCSA
+1190 
-1202 VANSPVGSYTI
+1202 
-1213 EVKQGSIKNYNVHFE
+1213 
-1228 SGSLVITKA
+1228 
-1237 PLSISAG
+1237 
-1244 NYTKKQGDAMPV
+1244 
-1256 FKASYAGFKNGED
+1256 
-1269 ESVLTKQPVFSCDA
+1269 
-1283 NEASAP
+1283 
-1289 AEYAVT
+1289 
-1295 ISGADAENY
+1295 
-1304 DISYEQGVLTVT
+1304 ISYEQGVLTVT
-1316 GMPKPIISTDEATL
+1316 GMPKPIISTDRATL

-1381 VTSAEYH
+1381 VSSAEYH
-1388 DEEYPNIVKVG
+1388 DAEYPNIVKVG

-1438 GWSNE
+1438 GWNNE

-1458 NGISYCVKKLGDNS
+1458 NGISCCVKKLGDNS

-1487 LESIGRQAIR
+1487 LESIGHQAIR

-1530 GSGLE
+1530 GAGLE
-1535 TIHTEAFWGVSMNL
+1535 TIHTDAFWGVSMNL

-1601 VEMDMSPATVK
+1601 VEMDMSPVTVK
-1612 VKDCSREYGDDNP
+1612 VKDCAREYGDDNP

-1638 EPEIICSADKNS
+1638 EPEIICSADKKS

-1697 LPEFTAN
+1697 LPEFTAS
-1704 YSGFKNGEDES
+1704 YSGFKNGENVS
-1715 VLTKQPVFSCEA
+1715 VLTKQPVFSCDA

-1737 ITVYDVEADNY
+1737 INVYGVEADNY
-1748 EVKSYIAGT
+1748 NAISYVAGT

-1795 VRYLY
+1795 VRYSY

-1843 TDTLDVCAISDDEG
+1843 TDTLDVCAISDEEG

-1894 NGLPVTEVDGL
+1894 NGLPVTKVDGQ
-1905 AMYACYYLKELVIGD
+1905 AMYACYYLNEVVIGD
-1920 NVKKCGHE
+1920 NVAICGRE
-1928 AFGASINLY
+1928 AFGASRNLQK
-1937 NVTLPV
+1937 VTLP
-1943 ADVEFTHNWMFNCD
+1943 ANQAELRLEYIFNCD
-1957 RGIREIHCRS
+1957 DGIKEIHCRS
-1967 SIPYVVDEGIFNG
+1967 SVPYLADESLFNG
-1980 AVDYDKCILYVPV
+1980 FVNYDNCILFVPV

-1998 YANSE
+1998 YANAE

-2013 ENVSTNISNI
+2013 ENVSTSISNI
-2023 NVEKKSVWHTLQ
+2023 NVEKKSVWYTLQ
-2035 GVKLFA
+2035 GVKLFV

>member
-1 MVLLFL
+1 MKRLNKTMVLLFL

-22 YIEPVNVVPGESK
+22 YIAPVNVVPGESK

-63 SRSNGNFD
+63 SKSNGNFD

-171 VSKAFSFE
+171 VSKAFSLE

-190 MDVVLPNGLFLD
+190 MDVVLPNGLSLD

-232 SSDNTSISGKIGSV
+232 STDNTSISGNIGSV
-246 IDLWIKAE
+246 IDLWIKAK
-254 KGITGNQIVK
+254 KGIAGNQIVK
-264 LENIIF
+264 LDNIIF

-285 VVDVKYVPVTS
+285 VVDVKYVPATS
-296 VSISESNMQLEVS
+296 VSISESNIQLEVS

-348 RSAGQCSIIAST
+348 RSAGKCSIIAST

-433 VASGAV
+433 VAFGAV

-451 LTITKAPLSIS
+451 LTITKAPL
-462 AGNYTK
+462 T
-468 KQGDAMPVF
+468 
-477 KASYAGLKN
+477 
-486 GENESV
+486 
-492 LTKQPVF
+492 
-499 SCEAN
+499 
-504 EASAPAEYA
+504 
-513 VTISGAEAEN
+513 
-523 YEISYEQGHL
+523 
-533 TVVEADAVVVR
+533 
-544 AKSYSRQYGDENPV
+544 
-558 FEFETEGAALDG
+558 
-570 TPEIVCSAVAN
+570 
-581 SPVGSYTI
+581 
-589 EVKQGSIKNYNVHFE
+589 
-604 SGSLV
+604 
-609 ITKAPLSISAGNYT
+609 ISAGNYT

-641 NGEDESVLTKQP
+641 NGENESVLTKQP

-659 NEASAP
+659 NES
-665 AEYAVTISGAEAENY
+665 S
-680 EISYEQGHLTVVEAD
+680 
-695 AVVVRAKSYNR
+695 
-706 QYGDENPVFEFET
+706 
-719 EGAALDG
+719 
-726 TPEIVC
+726 
-732 SAVANSP
+732 
-739 VGSYTIEVKQ
+739 
-749 GSIKNYN
+749 
-756 VHFESGSLVIT
+756 
-767 KAPLSISAGNYTKKQ
+767 
-782 GDAMPVFKASYVGF
+782 
-796 KNGEDESVLTKQP
+796 
-809 VFSCEANEAGA
+809 A

-848 EADAVVVRAKS
+848 EADAIVVRAKS

-874 IEGAALD
+874 TEGAALD

-921 ITKAPLSISAGSYT
+921 ITKAPLT
-935 KKQGDAM
+935 
-942 PAFKAS
+942 
-948 YAGFKN
+948 
-954 GENESVLTK
+954 
-963 QPVFS
+963 
-968 CEANEAS
+968 
-975 APAEYA
+975 
-981 VTISG
+981 
-986 AEAENYDISYEQ
+986 
-998 GHLTVVEADAVVVRA
+998 
-1013 KSYNRQYGDEN
+1013 
-1024 PVFEFETE
+1024 
-1032 GAALDGTPEIVCS
+1032 
-1045 AVANSPVGSYTIEV
+1045 
-1059 KQGSIKNYNVHFESG
+1059 
-1074 SLVITKAPL
+1074 
-1083 SISAGNYT
+1083 ISAGNYT

-1108 KNGEDESV
+1108 KNGENESV
-1116 LTKQPVFSCD
+1116 LTKQPAFSCE
-1126 ANEASAPAEYA
+1126 ANEASAPAVYA

-1142 ADAENYEIS
+1142 AEAENY
-1151 YEQGHL
+1151 
-1157 TVVEADAVVVRAKS
+1157 A
-1171 YSRQYGDENPVFEF
+1171 
-1185 ETDGA
+1185 
-1190 ALDGTPEIVCSA
+1190 
-1202 VANSPVGSYTI
+1202 
-1213 EVKQGSIKNYNVHFE
+1213 
-1228 SGSLVITKA
+1228 
-1237 PLSISAG
+1237 
-1244 NYTKKQGDAMPV
+1244 
-1256 FKASYAGFKNGED
+1256 
-1269 ESVLTKQPVFSCDA
+1269 
-1283 NEASAP
+1283 
-1289 AEYAVT
+1289 
-1295 ISGADAENY
+1295 
-1304 DISYEQGVLTVT
+1304 ISYEQGVLTVT

-1354 RKYTEPI
+1354 RKYKEPI

-1370 AIAVKGDAKSE
+1370 AIAVKDDAKSE
-1381 VTSAEYH
+1381 VSFAEYH
-1388 DEEYPNIVKVG
+1388 DAEYPNIVKVG

-1414 PMIFKVTSVYPFNVE
+1414 PMIFKVTSVYPFEVCMMYKGN
-1429 MENKEDYVE
+1429 YVE

-1443 RDVSGTL
+1443 QILGDI
-1450 EIPVVVKS
+1450 EIPAQVTA
-1458 NGISYCVKKLGDNS
+1458 NGIAFSIKRIGDS
-1472 LARCVNVSSLKLNEG
+1472 ALAYSRNVTSIKLNEG
-1487 LESIGRQAIR
+1487 IEHIDGSAFRAMEKIVELVIPNTVEEASVALIMECNSLETLVLGA
-1497 WCRNI
+1497 NI
-1502 KELIVPNSV
+1502 KQVQSY
-1511 KEVWGAFLTEDHG
+1511 AFDTASL
-1524 LVSVVL
+1524 LS
-1530 GSGLE
+1530 
-1535 TIHTEAFWGVSMNL
+1535 I
-1549 KSFISLSTNPAKC
+1549 ISLN
-1562 VEPDRTF
+1562 
-1569 TSLPEDVTLY
+1569 SLPPICVDPNRLFKDSLHKDVILY

-1612 VKDCSREYGDDNP
+1612 VKDCSREYGDNN
-1625 TLEFETEGATLIG
+1625 TTFEIVTEGAALIG
-1638 EPEIICSADKNS
+1638 EPEIICSADKKS

-1697 LPEFTAN
+1697 LPEFTASC
-1704 YSGFKNGEDES
+1704 SGFKNGEDES
-1715 VLTKQPVFSCEA
+1715 VLTKQPVFSCDA
-1727 NEASAPGEYP
+1727 NEASVPGEYP
-1737 ITVYDVEADNY
+1737 INVYGVQADDY
-1748 EVKSYIAGT
+1748 EVTTYIPGT
-1757 LTVLKRELKKQ
+1757 LTICKRELKNQ
-1768 TITWDQ
+1768 TITWNQ
-1774 EIKAKVGSTI
+1774 EIKAKVGSMI

-1795 VRYLY
+1795 VRYSY
-1800 ALAPGVE
+1800 TQAPGVE
-1807 TAYQVPQI
+1807 SAYRVPQI
-1815 EGNKITFPQNGMY
+1815 EGNNITFPEEGTYM
-1828 LLVAIQDGNNEYAAA
+1828 LVVIQDGNDEYSAA
-1843 TDTLDVCAISDDEG
+1843 TDTLDVCAISDDDG
-1857 LMYIDGIYYKYTD
+1857 LMYIDGIYYKYTG

-1881 NPYRGKVEIPATV
+1881 NPYRGKVEIPAYV
-1894 NGLPVTEVDGL
+1894 NGMPVVEVDRH
-1905 AMYACYYLKELVIGD
+1905 AMYACYYLNDVVIGD
-1920 NVKKCGHE
+1920 NVAICGHE
-1928 AFGASINLY
+1928 AFGASRNLQK
-1937 NVTLPV
+1937 VTLPTNQ
-1943 ADVEFTHNWMFNCD
+1943 AELRQQYIFNCD
-1957 RGIREIHCRS
+1957 DGIKEIHCRS
-1967 SIPYVVDEGIFNG
+1967 SVPYLADESLFNG
-1980 AVDYDKCILYVPV
+1980 FVNYDNCILYVPV
-1993 GTKQS
+1993 GTMQA
-1998 YANSE
+1998 YTNTE
-2003 VWKNFTHIVE
+2003 IWRNFIHIVE
-2013 ENVSTNISNI
+2013 EDVLTGISDINVSNDMGA
-2023 NVEKKSVWHTLQ
+2023 WYTLQ
-2035 GVKLFA
+2035 GVKLFGR
-2041 KPNIPGVYIHNGKK
+2041 PNLPGVYIHNGKK
-2055 IIVR
+2055 ILVR

>member
-63 SRSNGNFD
+63 SKSNGNFD

-190 MDVVLPNGLFLD
+190 MDVVLPNGLSLD

-254 KGITGNQIVK
+254 KSIAGNQIVK

-477 KASYAGLKN
+477 KASYAGFKNGEDESVLTKQPVFSCEANEASAPAEYAVTISGAEAENYAISYEQGRLTVVEADAVVVRAKSYSRQYGDENPVLEFETEGAALDGTPEIVCSAVANSPVGSYTIEVKQGSIKNYNVHFESGSLVITKAPLSISAGNYTKKQGDAMPVFKASYVGFKN

-523 YEISYEQGHL
+523 YDISYEQGRLTVVEADAVVVRAKSYNRQYGDDNPVFEFETEGAALDGTPEIVCSAVANSPVGSYTIEVKQGSIKNYNVHFESGSLVITKAPLSISAGNYTKKQGDAMPVFKASYVGFKNGENESVLTKQPVFSCEANEASAPAEYAVTISGAEAENYAISYEQGRL

-609 ITKAPLSISAGNYT
+609 ITKAPLSISAGNYI

-641 NGEDESVLTKQP
+641 NGENESVLTKQP

-659 NEASAP
+659 NETSVP
-665 AEYAVTISGAEAENY
+665 AEYAVTISGADAENY
-680 EISYEQGHLTVVEAD
+680 DISYEQG
-695 AVVVRAKSYNR
+695 R
-706 QYGDENPVFEFET
+706 
-719 EGAALDG
+719 
-726 TPEIVC
+726 
-732 SAVANSP
+732 
-739 VGSYTIEVKQ
+739 
-749 GSIKNYN
+749 
-756 VHFESGSLVIT
+756 
-767 KAPLSISAGNYTKKQ
+767 
-782 GDAMPVFKASYVGF
+782 
-796 KNGEDESVLTKQP
+796 
-809 VFSCEANEAGA
+809 
-820 PAEYAVTISGA
+820 
-831 EAENYAISYEQ
+831 
-842 GHLTVV
+842 LTVV

-859 YSRQYGDENPVFEFD
+859 YSRQYGDENPVFEF
-874 IEGAALD
+874 
-881 GTPEIV
+881 
-887 CSAVANSPVGSYTI
+887 
-901 EVKQGSIK
+901 
-909 NYNVHFESGTLT
+909 
-921 ITKAPLSISAGSYT
+921 
-935 KKQGDAM
+935 
-942 PAFKAS
+942 
-948 YAGFKN
+948 
-954 GENESVLTK
+954 
-963 QPVFS
+963 
-968 CEANEAS
+968 
-975 APAEYA
+975 
-981 VTISG
+981 
-986 AEAENYDISYEQ
+986 
-998 GHLTVVEADAVVVRA
+998 
-1013 KSYNRQYGDEN
+1013 
-1024 PVFEFETE
+1024 ETE
-1032 GAALDGTPEIVCS
+1032 GTALDGTPEIVCS

-1108 KNGEDESV
+1108 KNGENESV
-1116 LTKQPVFSCD
+1116 LTKQPVFSCE

-1142 ADAENYEIS
+1142 ADAENYE
-1151 YEQGHL
+1151 
-1157 TVVEADAVVVRAKS
+1157 
-1171 YSRQYGDENPVFEF
+1171 
-1185 ETDGA
+1185 
-1190 ALDGTPEIVCSA
+1190 
-1202 VANSPVGSYTI
+1202 
-1213 EVKQGSIKNYNVHFE
+1213 
-1228 SGSLVITKA
+1228 
-1237 PLSISAG
+1237 
-1244 NYTKKQGDAMPV
+1244 
-1256 FKASYAGFKNGED
+1256 
-1269 ESVLTKQPVFSCDA
+1269 
-1283 NEASAP
+1283 
-1289 AEYAVT
+1289 
-1295 ISGADAENY
+1295 
-1304 DISYEQGVLTVT
+1304 ISYEQGVLTVT

-1370 AIAVKGDAKSE
+1370 AITVNGDAKSE
-1381 VTSAEYH
+1381 VSSAEYH
-1388 DEEYPNIVKVG
+1388 DAEYPNIVKVG

-1438 GWSNE
+1438 GWSNG

-1450 EIPVVVKS
+1450 EIPAVVKA
-1458 NGISYCVKKLGDNS
+1458 NGICYCVKKLGDNS
-1472 LARCVNVSSLKLNEG
+1472 LAMCVNVSSLKLNEG
-1487 LESIGRQAIR
+1487 LESIGGQAIR

-1530 GSGLE
+1530 GAGLE
-1535 TIHTEAFWGVSMNL
+1535 TIHTDAFWGVSMNL

-1625 TLEFETEGATLIG
+1625 TFEIETEGAALIG

-1665 NYLVTFVPGTLT
+1665 NYHVTFVPGTLT
-1677 VTKAPLV
+1677 VKKAPLV

-1697 LPEFTAN
+1697 LPEFTAS
-1704 YSGFKNGEDES
+1704 YSGFKNGEDEA
-1715 VLTKQPVFSCEA
+1715 VLTKQPVFSCDA

-1737 ITVYDVEADNY
+1737 INVYGVEADNY
-1748 EVKSYIAGT
+1748 NAISYVAGT

-1768 TITWDQ
+1768 TITWNQ

-1795 VRYLY
+1795 VRYSY
-1800 ALAPGVE
+1800 ALAPRVE
-1807 TAYQVPQI
+1807 SAYRAPQI
-1815 EGNKITFPQNGMY
+1815 EGNNITFPEEGTYM
-1828 LLVAIQDGNNEYAAA
+1828 LVAIQDGNNEYAAA
-1843 TDTLDVCAISDDEG
+1843 TDTLDVCAISDDES

-1881 NPYRGKVEIPATV
+1881 KPYRGKVEIPATV
-1894 NGLPVTEVDGL
+1894 NGLPVTEVDGQ
-1905 AMYACYYLKELVIGD
+1905 AMYACYYLNEVVIGD
-1920 NVKKCGHE
+1920 NVAICGRE
-1928 AFGASINLY
+1928 AFGASRNLQK
-1937 NVTLPV
+1937 VTLP
-1943 ADVEFTHNWMFNCD
+1943 ANQAELRLEYIFNCD
-1957 RGIREIHCRS
+1957 DGIKEIHCRS
-1967 SIPYVVDEGIFNG
+1967 SVPYLADESLFNG
-1980 AVDYDKCILYVPV
+1980 FVNYDNCILFVPV

-1998 YANSE
+1998 YANAE

-2013 ENVSTNISNI
+2013 ENVSTSISNI
-2023 NVEKKSVWHTLQ
+2023 NVEKKSVWYTLQ
-2035 GVKLFA
+2035 GVRLYA
-2041 KPNIPGVYIHNGKK
+2041 KPNIPSVYIHNGKK

>member
-157 QNDVSVKGGEISPE
+157 QNDVFVKSGEISPE

-190 MDVVLPNGLFLD
+190 MDVVLPNGLSLD

-334 EKVATVSDNGMIIA
+334 EKVATVSDDGMIIA

-399 YSGFRDGDSEVG
+399 YSGFRDGDSEGG

-462 AGNYTK
+462 AGSYTK

-477 KASYAGLKN
+477 KASYAGFKN
-486 GENESV
+486 GEDESV

-513 VTISGAEAEN
+513 VTISGADAEN
-523 YEISYEQGHL
+523 YEINYEQGHL

-544 AKSYSRQYGDENPV
+544 AKSYNRQYGDENPLFEFETEGAALDGTPEIVCSAVADSPVGSYNIEVKQGSIKNYNVHFESGSLVITKAPLSISAGNYTKKQGDAMPVFKASYAGFKNGEDESVLTKQPVFSCEANEASAPAEYAVTISGADAENYEINYEQGHLTVVEADAVVVRAKSYNRQYGDENPLFEFETEGAALDGTPEIVCSAVADSPVGSYNIEVKQGSIKNYNVHFESGSLVITKAPLSISAGNYTKKQGDAMPVFKASYAGFKNGEDESVLTKQPVFSCEANDASAPAEYAVTISGAEAENYAISYEQGHLTVVEADAIVVRAKSYSRQYGDENPL
-558 FEFETEGAALDG
+558 FEFDTEGAALDG

-641 NGEDESVLTKQP
+641 NGEDESVLIKQP

-665 AEYAVTISGAEAENY
+665 AEYAVTISGA
-680 EISYEQGHLTVVEAD
+680 
-695 AVVVRAKSYNR
+695 
-706 QYGDENPVFEFET
+706 
-719 EGAALDG
+719 
-726 TPEIVC
+726 
-732 SAVANSP
+732 
-739 VGSYTIEVKQ
+739 
-749 GSIKNYN
+749 
-756 VHFESGSLVIT
+756 
-767 KAPLSISAGNYTKKQ
+767 
-782 GDAMPVFKASYVGF
+782 
-796 KNGEDESVLTKQP
+796 
-809 VFSCEANEAGA
+809 
-820 PAEYAVTISGA
+820 
-831 EAENYAISYEQ
+831 
-842 GHLTVV
+842 
-848 EADAVVVRAKS
+848 
-859 YSRQYGDENPVFEFD
+859 
-874 IEGAALD
+874 
-881 GTPEIV
+881 
-887 CSAVANSPVGSYTI
+887 
-901 EVKQGSIK
+901 
-909 NYNVHFESGTLT
+909 
-921 ITKAPLSISAGSYT
+921 
-935 KKQGDAM
+935 
-942 PAFKAS
+942 
-948 YAGFKN
+948 
-954 GENESVLTK
+954 
-963 QPVFS
+963 
-968 CEANEAS
+968 
-975 APAEYA
+975 
-981 VTISG
+981 
-986 AEAENYDISYEQ
+986 
-998 GHLTVVEADAVVVRA
+998 
-1013 KSYNRQYGDEN
+1013 
-1024 PVFEFETE
+1024 
-1032 GAALDGTPEIVCS
+1032 
-1045 AVANSPVGSYTIEV
+1045 
-1059 KQGSIKNYNVHFESG
+1059 
-1074 SLVITKAPL
+1074 
-1083 SISAGNYT
+1083 
-1091 KKQGDAM
+1091 
-1098 PVFKASYAGF
+1098 
-1108 KNGEDESV
+1108 
-1116 LTKQPVFSCD
+1116 
-1126 ANEASAPAEYA
+1126 
-1137 VTISG
+1137 
-1142 ADAENYEIS
+1142 DAENYKIS
-1151 YEQGHL
+1151 Y
-1157 TVVEADAVVVRAKS
+1157 K
-1171 YSRQYGDENPVFEF
+1171 
-1185 ETDGA
+1185 
-1190 ALDGTPEIVCSA
+1190 
-1202 VANSPVGSYTI
+1202 
-1213 EVKQGSIKNYNVHFE
+1213 
-1228 SGSLVITKA
+1228 
-1237 PLSISAG
+1237 
-1244 NYTKKQGDAMPV
+1244 
-1256 FKASYAGFKNGED
+1256 
-1269 ESVLTKQPVFSCDA
+1269 
-1283 NEASAP
+1283 
-1289 AEYAVT
+1289 
-1295 ISGADAENY
+1295 
-1304 DISYEQGVLTVT
+1304 QGVLTVT

-1370 AIAVKGDAKSE
+1370 AIAVNGDAESE
-1381 VTSAEYH
+1381 VSSAEYH
-1388 DEEYPNIVKVG
+1388 DAEYPNIVKVG

-1438 GWSNE
+1438 GWSNK
-1443 RDVSGTL
+1443 DKLSGDI
-1450 EIPVVVKS
+1450 EIPSVVK
-1458 NGISYCVKKLGDNS
+1458 NEGISYNVIGLGGGA
-1472 LARCVNVSSLKLNEG
+1472 LVWAENVTSLKLNEG
-1487 LESIGRQAIR
+1487 LEYTSSHSMR
-1497 WCRNI
+1497 WCYGLH
-1502 KELIVPNSV
+1502 EIVIPNTV
-1511 KEVWGAFLTEDHG
+1511 KVLGEAAMTDCHNVKT
-1524 LVSVVL
+1524 VVL

-1535 TIHTEAFWGVSMNL
+1535 RLKYLAFWAVSHRL
-1549 KSFISLSTNPAKC
+1549 ETIVSLNPVPAICDSPNSTF
-1562 VEPDRTF
+1562 E
-1569 TSLPEDVTLY
+1569 SLPEGVTLY

-1601 VEMDMSPATVK
+1601 VEMDMSPATIK
-1612 VKDCSREYGDDNP
+1612 VRNCSREYGDDNP
-1625 TLEFETEGATLIG
+1625 TLEFETEGAALIG
-1638 EPEIICSADKNS
+1638 EPEIICTADKNS

-1665 NYLVTFVPGTLT
+1665 NYYVTFVPGTLT

-1697 LPEFTAN
+1697 LPEFTAS
-1704 YSGFKNGEDES
+1704 YSGFKNGEDVS
-1715 VLTKQPVFSCEA
+1715 VLTKQPVFSCDA

-1737 ITVYDVEADNY
+1737 INVYGVEADNY
-1748 EVKSYIAGT
+1748 NAISYVAGT

-1795 VRYLY
+1795 VRYSY
-1800 ALAPGVE
+1800 ALVPRVE

-1815 EGNKITFPQNGMY
+1815 EGNNITFPEEGTYM
-1828 LLVAIQDGNNEYAAA
+1828 LVAIQDGNNEYAAA

-1881 NPYRGKVEIPATV
+1881 NPYQGKVEIPATV

-1928 AFGASINLY
+1928 AFGASINLC

-1943 ADVEFTHNWMFNCD
+1943 ADVEFAHNWMFNCD

-1980 AVDYDKCILYVPV
+1980 AVDYDNCILYVPV

-2003 VWKNFTHIVE
+2003 VWKYFTHIVE
-2013 ENVSTNISNI
+2013 ENVSTSISNI
-2023 NVEKKSVWHTLQ
+2023 NVEKKSVWYTLQ
-2035 GVKLFA
+2035 GVKLFV

>member
-22 YIEPVNVVPGESK
+22 YIAPVNVAPGDSK

-63 SRSNGNFD
+63 SKSNGNFD

-81 FSVSSNLMSDGS
+81 FSVSSNLMSDGA

-171 VSKAFSFE
+171 VSKAFSLE

-190 MDVVLPNGLFLD
+190 MDVVLPNGLSLD

-217 QTKQLGNGKVRIICM
+217 QTKLLGNGKVRIICM

-254 KGITGNQIVK
+254 KGIAGNQIVK
-264 LENIIF
+264 VENIIF

-277 YRMDPFSF
+277 YRMDPLSF
-285 VVDVKYVPVTS
+285 VVDVKYVPVSS
-296 VSISESNMQLEVS
+296 VSISESNIQLEVS

-348 RSAGQCSIIAST
+348 RSAGKCSIIVST

-379 AHVANTTK
+379 AHVANNSK

-451 LTITKAPLSIS
+451 LTVTKAPLSIS

-477 KASYAGLKN
+477 KASYAGFKN

-504 EASAPAEYA
+504 EASAPAVYA
-513 VTISGAEAEN
+513 VTISGADAEN
-523 YEISYEQGHL
+523 YDISYEQGRL

-609 ITKAPLSISAGNYT
+609 ITKAS
-623 KKQGD
+623 
-628 AMPVFKAS
+628 
-636 YAGFK
+636 
-641 NGEDESVLTKQP
+641 
-653 VFSCEA
+653 
-659 NEASAP
+659 
-665 AEYAVTISGAEAENY
+665 
-680 EISYEQGHLTVVEAD
+680 
-695 AVVVRAKSYNR
+695 
-706 QYGDENPVFEFET
+706 
-719 EGAALDG
+719 
-726 TPEIVC
+726 
-732 SAVANSP
+732 
-739 VGSYTIEVKQ
+739 
-749 GSIKNYN
+749 
-756 VHFESGSLVIT
+756 
-767 KAPLSISAGNYTKKQ
+767 LSISAGNYTKKQ

-796 KNGEDESVLTKQP
+796 KNGE
-809 VFSCEANEAGA
+809 
-820 PAEYAVTISGA
+820 
-831 EAENYAISYEQ
+831 
-842 GHLTVV
+842 
-848 EADAVVVRAKS
+848 
-859 YSRQYGDENPVFEFD
+859 
-874 IEGAALD
+874 
-881 GTPEIV
+881 
-887 CSAVANSPVGSYTI
+887 
-901 EVKQGSIK
+901 
-909 NYNVHFESGTLT
+909 
-921 ITKAPLSISAGSYT
+921 
-935 KKQGDAM
+935 
-942 PAFKAS
+942 
-948 YAGFKN
+948 
-954 GENESVLTK
+954 NESVLTK

-968 CEANEAS
+968 CEANETS
-975 APAEYA
+975 APADYA
-981 VTISG
+981 VTVSD

-998 GHLTVVEADAVVVRA
+998 GRLTVTDADAVVVRA
-1013 KSYNRQYGDEN
+1013 KSYSRVYGDAN

-1032 GAALDGTPEIVCS
+1032 GTVLDGTPEIVCS
-1045 AVANSPVGSYTIEV
+1045 ADKSSQVGSYTIEV
-1059 KQGSIKNYNVHFESG
+1059 RQGSIKNYNVHFENG
-1074 SLVITKAPL
+1074 SLAITKASL
-1083 SISAGNYT
+1083 TISAGNYT

-1098 PVFKASYAGF
+1098 PEFKANYTGF

-1116 LTKQPVFSCD
+1116 LTKRP
-1126 ANEASAPAEYA
+1126 
-1137 VTISG
+1137 T
-1142 ADAENYEIS
+1142 
-1151 YEQGHL
+1151 
-1157 TVVEADAVVVRAKS
+1157 
-1171 YSRQYGDENPVFEF
+1171 F
-1185 ETDGA
+1185 ET
-1190 ALDGTPEIVCSA
+1190 T
-1202 VANSPVGSYTI
+1202 
-1213 EVKQGSIKNYNVHFE
+1213 
-1228 SGSLVITKA
+1228 
-1237 PLSISAG
+1237 
-1244 NYTKKQGDAMPV
+1244 
-1256 FKASYAGFKNGED
+1256 
-1269 ESVLTKQPVFSCDA
+1269 
-1283 NEASAP
+1283 
-1289 AEYAVT
+1289 
-1295 ISGADAENY
+1295 
-1304 DISYEQGVLTVT
+1304 
-1316 GMPKPIISTDEATL
+1316 
-1330 RITTET
+1330 
-1336 DNAVIYYTLDGT
+1336 
-1348 EPNENA
+1348 
-1354 RKYTEPI
+1354 
-1361 NLYASCEIK
+1361 
-1370 AIAVKGDAKSE
+1370 
-1381 VTSAEYH
+1381 
-1388 DEEYPNIVKVG
+1388 
-1399 DIITANIINNGEENL
+1399 
-1414 PMIFKVTSVYPFNVE
+1414 
-1429 MENKEDYVE
+1429 
-1438 GWSNE
+1438 
-1443 RDVSGTL
+1443 
-1450 EIPVVVKS
+1450 
-1458 NGISYCVKKLGDNS
+1458 
-1472 LARCVNVSSLKLNEG
+1472 
-1487 LESIGRQAIR
+1487 
-1497 WCRNI
+1497 
-1502 KELIVPNSV
+1502 
-1511 KEVWGAFLTEDHG
+1511 
-1524 LVSVVL
+1524 
-1530 GSGLE
+1530 
-1535 TIHTEAFWGVSMNL
+1535 
-1549 KSFISLSTNPAKC
+1549 
-1562 VEPDRTF
+1562 
-1569 TSLPEDVTLY
+1569 
-1579 VPLGS
+1579 
-1584 KSAYETAPG
+1584 
-1593 WDYFAGHI
+1593 
-1601 VEMDMSPATVK
+1601 ATV
-1612 VKDCSREYGDDNP
+1612 E
-1625 TLEFETEGATLIG
+1625 
-1638 EPEIICSADKNS
+1638 
-1650 KVGTY
+1650 
-1655 EIEINKGTIK
+1655 
-1665 NYLVTFVPGTLT
+1665 
-1677 VTKAPLV
+1677 
-1684 VTAENYTITQGDK
+1684 
-1697 LPEFTAN
+1697 
-1704 YSGFKNGEDES
+1704 
-1715 VLTKQPVFSCEA
+1715 
-1727 NEASAPGEYP
+1727 SAPGEYP
-1737 ITVYDVEADNY
+1737 ITVSGVEADNY

-1768 TITWDQ
+1768 TITWNQ

-1795 VRYLY
+1795 VRYSY

-1894 NGLPVTEVDGL
+1894 NGLPVTEVDRL

-1928 AFGASINLY
+1928 AFGASINLC

-1943 ADVEFTHNWMFNCD
+1943 GDVGLKYKWVFNCD

-1993 GTKQS
+1993 GTKQA
-1998 YANSE
+1998 YRNAE
-2003 VWKNFTHIVE
+2003 VWKYFTHIVE
-2013 ENVSTNISNI
+2013 ENVSTSISNI
-2023 NVEKKSVWHTLQ
+2023 NVEKKSVWYTLQ

>member
-7 MLLALPLA
+7 TLLALPLA

-63 SRSNGNFD
+63 SKSNGNFD

-171 VSKAFSFE
+171 VSKAFSLE

-190 MDVVLPNGLFLD
+190 MDVVLPNGLSLD
-202 LSKTRLTGRCGNHQL
+202 LNKTRLTGRCGNHQL

-334 EKVATVSDNGMIIA
+334 EKVAIVSDNGMIIA
-348 RSAGQCSIIAST
+348 RSAGQCSIVAST

-411 FSVPASI
+411 FSVPVSI

-477 KASYAGLKN
+477 KASYAGFKN

-513 VTISGAEAEN
+513 VTISGADAEN
-523 YEISYEQGHL
+523 YDISYEQGHLTVVEADAVVVRAKSYNRQYGDENPVFEFETEGAALDGTPEIVSSAVANSPVGSYTIEVKQGSIKNYNVHFESGSLTITKAPLSISAGNYTKKQGDAMPVFKASYAGFKNGENESVLTKQPVFSCNANEASAPAEYAVTISGADAENYDISYEQGRLTVVDADAVVVRAKSYNRQYGDENPVFEFETEGAALDGTPEIVSSAVANSPVGSYTIEVKQGSIKNYNVHFESGSLTITKAPLSISAGNYTKKQGDAMPVFKASYAGFKNDEDESVLTKQPVFSCEANEASAPAEYAVTISGADAENYDISYEQGHL

-628 AMPVFKAS
+628 AMPAFKAS

-641 NGEDESVLTKQP
+641 NGENESVLTKQP

-665 AEYAVTISGAEAENY
+665 AEYAVTISGADAENY
-680 EISYEQGHLTVVEAD
+680 GISYEQGHLTVVEAD
-695 AVVVRAKSYNR
+695 AVVVRAKSYSR
-706 QYGDENPVFEFET
+706 LYGDENPVFEFET

-756 VHFESGSLVIT
+756 VHFESGI
-767 KAPLSISAGNYTKKQ
+767 
-782 GDAMPVFKASYVGF
+782 
-796 KNGEDESVLTKQP
+796 
-809 VFSCEANEAGA
+809 
-820 PAEYAVTISGA
+820 
-831 EAENYAISYEQ
+831 
-842 GHLTVV
+842 
-848 EADAVVVRAKS
+848 
-859 YSRQYGDENPVFEFD
+859 
-874 IEGAALD
+874 
-881 GTPEIV
+881 
-887 CSAVANSPVGSYTI
+887 
-901 EVKQGSIK
+901 
-909 NYNVHFESGTLT
+909 
-921 ITKAPLSISAGSYT
+921 
-935 KKQGDAM
+935 
-942 PAFKAS
+942 
-948 YAGFKN
+948 
-954 GENESVLTK
+954 
-963 QPVFS
+963 
-968 CEANEAS
+968 
-975 APAEYA
+975 
-981 VTISG
+981 
-986 AEAENYDISYEQ
+986 
-998 GHLTVVEADAVVVRA
+998 
-1013 KSYNRQYGDEN
+1013 
-1024 PVFEFETE
+1024 
-1032 GAALDGTPEIVCS
+1032 
-1045 AVANSPVGSYTIEV
+1045 
-1059 KQGSIKNYNVHFESG
+1059 
-1074 SLVITKAPL
+1074 LVITKAPL

-1116 LTKQPVFSCD
+1116 LTKQPVFSCE

-1151 YEQGHL
+1151 YEQG
-1157 TVVEADAVVVRAKS
+1157 
-1171 YSRQYGDENPVFEF
+1171 
-1185 ETDGA
+1185 
-1190 ALDGTPEIVCSA
+1190 
-1202 VANSPVGSYTI
+1202 
-1213 EVKQGSIKNYNVHFE
+1213 
-1228 SGSLVITKA
+1228 
-1237 PLSISAG
+1237 
-1244 NYTKKQGDAMPV
+1244 
-1256 FKASYAGFKNGED
+1256 
-1269 ESVLTKQPVFSCDA
+1269 
-1283 NEASAP
+1283 
-1289 AEYAVT
+1289 
-1295 ISGADAENY
+1295 
-1304 DISYEQGVLTVT
+1304 VLTVT
-1316 GMPKPIISTDEATL
+1316 GMPKPIISTAEATL

-1354 RKYTEPI
+1354 RKYTELI

-1381 VTSAEYH
+1381 VSSAEYH
-1388 DEEYPNIVKVG
+1388 DAEYPNIVKVG

-1438 GWSNE
+1438 GWSNK
-1443 RDVSGTL
+1443 DKLSGDI
-1450 EIPVVVKS
+1450 EIPSVVK
-1458 NGISYCVKKLGDNS
+1458 NEGISYNVIGLGGGA
-1472 LARCVNVSSLKLNEG
+1472 LVRAENVTSLKLNEG
-1487 LESIGRQAIR
+1487 LEYTSSHSMR
-1497 WCRNI
+1497 WCYGLH
-1502 KELIVPNSV
+1502 EIVIPNTV
-1511 KEVWGAFLTEDHG
+1511 KVLGEAAMTDCHNVKT
-1524 LVSVVL
+1524 VVL
-1530 GSGLE
+1530 GSELERLKYLAFWAVSHRLE
-1535 TIHTEAFWGVSMNL
+1535 TIVSLNPVPAICD
-1549 KSFISLSTNPAKC
+1549 SPNSTF
-1562 VEPDRTF
+1562 E
-1569 TSLPEDVTLY
+1569 SLPEDVTLY

-1625 TLEFETEGATLIG
+1625 TFEIETEGAALIG

-1665 NYLVTFVPGTLT
+1665 NYYVTFVPGTLT

-1684 VTAENYTITQGDK
+1684 VTADNYTITQGDK
-1697 LPEFTAN
+1697 LPEFTAS
-1704 YSGFKNGEDES
+1704 YSGFKNGEDVP

-1727 NEASAPGEYP
+1727 NEASAPGKYP

-1795 VRYLY
+1795 VRYSY
-1800 ALAPGVE
+1800 ALVPRVE

-1828 LLVAIQDGNNEYAAA
+1828 LLVAIQAGNNEYAAA

-1870 DGSALKVVRGY
+1870 DGSAMKVVRGY

-1894 NGLPVTEVDGL
+1894 NGFPVTEVDGL

-1920 NVKKCGHE
+1920 NVKICGHE
-1928 AFGASINLY
+1928 AFGASINLC

>member
-22 YIEPVNVVPGESK
+22 YIAPVNVVPGESK

-63 SRSNGNFD
+63 SKSNGNFD

-112 LVRISVRASSDF
+112 LVRISVRAASDF

-137 DVNNRDVK
+137 DANNRDVK

-157 QNDVSVKGGEISPE
+157 QNYVSVKGGEISPE
-171 VSKAFSFE
+171 ASKAFSLE

-190 MDVVLPNGLFLD
+190 MDVVLPNGLSLD

-232 SSDNTSISGKIGSV
+232 SSDNTSISGNIGSV
-246 IDLWIKAE
+246 IELWIKAV
-254 KGITGNQIVK
+254 KGIAGNQIVK

-270 SDVKART
+270 SDVKAHT
-277 YRMDPFSF
+277 YRMDPLSF
-285 VVDVKYVPVTS
+285 VVDVKYVPATS
-296 VSISESNMQLEVS
+296 VSISESNIQLEVS

-348 RSAGQCSIIAST
+348 RSAGKCSIIAST

-379 AHVANTTK
+379 AHVANTSK

-468 KQGDAMPVF
+468 KQGDAMPGF
-477 KASYAGLKN
+477 KASYTGFKN

-499 SCEAN
+499 FCEAN
-504 EASAPAEYA
+504 EASAPADYA
-513 VTISGAEAEN
+513 VTISGADAEN
-523 YEISYEQGHL
+523 YEISYEQGRL

-628 AMPVFKAS
+628 AMPAFKAS
-636 YAGFK
+636 YVGFK
-641 NGEDESVLTKQP
+641 NGENESVLTKQP

-659 NEASAP
+659 NEASTP
-665 AEYAVTISGAEAENY
+665 ADYTVTISGADAENY
-680 EISYEQGHLTVVEAD
+680 AISYEQGRLTVVEAD
-695 AVVVRAKSYNR
+695 AVVVRAKSYSR

-809 VFSCEANEAGA
+809 VFSC
-820 PAEYAVTISGA
+820 
-831 EAENYAISYEQ
+831 
-842 GHLTVV
+842 
-848 EADAVVVRAKS
+848 D
-859 YSRQYGDENPVFEFD
+859 
-874 IEGAALD
+874 
-881 GTPEIV
+881 
-887 CSAVANSPVGSYTI
+887 
-901 EVKQGSIK
+901 
-909 NYNVHFESGTLT
+909 
-921 ITKAPLSISAGSYT
+921 
-935 KKQGDAM
+935 
-942 PAFKAS
+942 
-948 YAGFKN
+948 
-954 GENESVLTK
+954 
-963 QPVFS
+963 
-968 CEANEAS
+968 
-975 APAEYA
+975 
-981 VTISG
+981 
-986 AEAENYDISYEQ
+986 
-998 GHLTVVEADAVVVRA
+998 
-1013 KSYNRQYGDEN
+1013 
-1024 PVFEFETE
+1024 
-1032 GAALDGTPEIVCS
+1032 
-1045 AVANSPVGSYTIEV
+1045 
-1059 KQGSIKNYNVHFESG
+1059 
-1074 SLVITKAPL
+1074 
-1083 SISAGNYT
+1083 
-1091 KKQGDAM
+1091 
-1098 PVFKASYAGF
+1098 
-1108 KNGEDESV
+1108 
-1116 LTKQPVFSCD
+1116 
-1126 ANEASAPAEYA
+1126 
-1137 VTISG
+1137 
-1142 ADAENYEIS
+1142 
-1151 YEQGHL
+1151 
-1157 TVVEADAVVVRAKS
+1157 
-1171 YSRQYGDENPVFEF
+1171 
-1185 ETDGA
+1185 
-1190 ALDGTPEIVCSA
+1190 
-1202 VANSPVGSYTI
+1202 
-1213 EVKQGSIKNYNVHFE
+1213 
-1228 SGSLVITKA
+1228 
-1237 PLSISAG
+1237 
-1244 NYTKKQGDAMPV
+1244 
-1256 FKASYAGFKNGED
+1256 
-1269 ESVLTKQPVFSCDA
+1269 
-1283 NEASAP
+1283 
-1289 AEYAVT
+1289 
-1295 ISGADAENY
+1295 
-1304 DISYEQGVLTVT
+1304 
-1316 GMPKPIISTDEATL
+1316 
-1330 RITTET
+1330 
-1336 DNAVIYYTLDGT
+1336 
-1348 EPNENA
+1348 
-1354 RKYTEPI
+1354 
-1361 NLYASCEIK
+1361 
-1370 AIAVKGDAKSE
+1370 
-1381 VTSAEYH
+1381 
-1388 DEEYPNIVKVG
+1388 
-1399 DIITANIINNGEENL
+1399 
-1414 PMIFKVTSVYPFNVE
+1414 
-1429 MENKEDYVE
+1429 
-1438 GWSNE
+1438 
-1443 RDVSGTL
+1443 
-1450 EIPVVVKS
+1450 
-1458 NGISYCVKKLGDNS
+1458 
-1472 LARCVNVSSLKLNEG
+1472 
-1487 LESIGRQAIR
+1487 
-1497 WCRNI
+1497 
-1502 KELIVPNSV
+1502 
-1511 KEVWGAFLTEDHG
+1511 
-1524 LVSVVL
+1524 
-1530 GSGLE
+1530 
-1535 TIHTEAFWGVSMNL
+1535 
-1549 KSFISLSTNPAKC
+1549 
-1562 VEPDRTF
+1562 
-1569 TSLPEDVTLY
+1569 
-1579 VPLGS
+1579 
-1584 KSAYETAPG
+1584 
-1593 WDYFAGHI
+1593 
-1601 VEMDMSPATVK
+1601 
-1612 VKDCSREYGDDNP
+1612 
-1625 TLEFETEGATLIG
+1625 
-1638 EPEIICSADKNS
+1638 
-1650 KVGTY
+1650 
-1655 EIEINKGTIK
+1655 
-1665 NYLVTFVPGTLT
+1665 
-1677 VTKAPLV
+1677 
-1684 VTAENYTITQGDK
+1684 
-1697 LPEFTAN
+1697 
-1704 YSGFKNGEDES
+1704 
-1715 VLTKQPVFSCEA
+1715 A

-1737 ITVYDVEADNY
+1737 ITVYGVEADNY

-1768 TITWDQ
+1768 TITWNQ
-1774 EIKAKVGSTI
+1774 EIKTKVGSTI

-1795 VRYLY
+1795 VRYSY
-1800 ALAPGVE
+1800 ALAPRVE
-1807 TAYQVPQI
+1807 TAYRTPQI
-1815 EGNKITFPQNGMY
+1815 EGNNITFPEEGTYM
-1828 LLVAIQDGNNEYAAA
+1828 LVAIQDGNNEYAAA

-1894 NGLPVTEVDGL
+1894 NGLPVTEVDRL

-1928 AFGASINLY
+1928 AFGASINLC

-1943 ADVEFTHNWMFNCD
+1943 GDVGLKYKWVFNCD

-1993 GTKQS
+1993 GTKQA
-1998 YANSE
+1998 YRNAE
-2003 VWKNFTHIVE
+2003 VWKYFTHIVE
-2013 ENVSTNISNI
+2013 ENVSTSISNI
-2023 NVEKKSVWHTLQ
+2023 NVEKKGVWYTLQ

>member
-7 MLLALPLA
+7 TLLALPLA

-22 YIEPVNVVPGESK
+22 YIEPVNVVPGDSK

-63 SRSNGNFD
+63 SKSNGNFD

-171 VSKAFSFE
+171 VSKAFSLE

-190 MDVVLPNGLFLD
+190 MDVVLPNGLSLD
-202 LSKTRLTGRCGNHQL
+202 LNKTRLTGRCGNHQL

-451 LTITKAPLSIS
+451 LTVTKAPLSIS
-462 AGNYTK
+462 AGIYTK

-477 KASYAGLKN
+477 KASYAGFKN

-513 VTISGAEAEN
+513 VTISGADAEN

-653 VFSCEA
+653 VFSC
-659 NEASAP
+659 
-665 AEYAVTISGAEAENY
+665 
-680 EISYEQGHLTVVEAD
+680 
-695 AVVVRAKSYNR
+695 
-706 QYGDENPVFEFET
+706 
-719 EGAALDG
+719 
-726 TPEIVC
+726 
-732 SAVANSP
+732 
-739 VGSYTIEVKQ
+739 
-749 GSIKNYN
+749 
-756 VHFESGSLVIT
+756 
-767 KAPLSISAGNYTKKQ
+767 
-782 GDAMPVFKASYVGF
+782 
-796 KNGEDESVLTKQP
+796 
-809 VFSCEANEAGA
+809 
-820 PAEYAVTISGA
+820 
-831 EAENYAISYEQ
+831 
-842 GHLTVV
+842 
-848 EADAVVVRAKS
+848 
-859 YSRQYGDENPVFEFD
+859 
-874 IEGAALD
+874 
-881 GTPEIV
+881 
-887 CSAVANSPVGSYTI
+887 
-901 EVKQGSIK
+901 
-909 NYNVHFESGTLT
+909 
-921 ITKAPLSISAGSYT
+921 
-935 KKQGDAM
+935 
-942 PAFKAS
+942 
-948 YAGFKN
+948 
-954 GENESVLTK
+954 
-963 QPVFS
+963 
-968 CEANEAS
+968 
-975 APAEYA
+975 
-981 VTISG
+981 
-986 AEAENYDISYEQ
+986 
-998 GHLTVVEADAVVVRA
+998 
-1013 KSYNRQYGDEN
+1013 
-1024 PVFEFETE
+1024 
-1032 GAALDGTPEIVCS
+1032 
-1045 AVANSPVGSYTIEV
+1045 
-1059 KQGSIKNYNVHFESG
+1059 
-1074 SLVITKAPL
+1074 
-1083 SISAGNYT
+1083 
-1091 KKQGDAM
+1091 
-1098 PVFKASYAGF
+1098 
-1108 KNGEDESV
+1108 
-1116 LTKQPVFSCD
+1116 
-1126 ANEASAPAEYA
+1126 
-1137 VTISG
+1137 
-1142 ADAENYEIS
+1142 
-1151 YEQGHL
+1151 
-1157 TVVEADAVVVRAKS
+1157 
-1171 YSRQYGDENPVFEF
+1171 
-1185 ETDGA
+1185 
-1190 ALDGTPEIVCSA
+1190 
-1202 VANSPVGSYTI
+1202 
-1213 EVKQGSIKNYNVHFE
+1213 
-1228 SGSLVITKA
+1228 
-1237 PLSISAG
+1237 
-1244 NYTKKQGDAMPV
+1244 
-1256 FKASYAGFKNGED
+1256 
-1269 ESVLTKQPVFSCDA
+1269 DA

-1316 GMPKPIISTDEATL
+1316 GMPKPIISTAEATL

-1381 VTSAEYH
+1381 VSSAEYH
-1388 DEEYPNIVKVG
+1388 DAEYPNIVKVG

-1438 GWSNE
+1438 GWNNE

-1487 LESIGRQAIR
+1487 LESIGGQAIR

-1530 GSGLE
+1530 GAGLE
-1535 TIHTEAFWGVSMNL
+1535 TIHTDAFMGVSMNL
-1549 KSFISLSTNPAKC
+1549 KSIVSLNVSPAIC
-1562 VEPDRTF
+1562 VSPSRTF
-1569 TSLPEDVTLY
+1569 EDLPEDVTLY

-1593 WDYFAGHI
+1593 WDCFAGHI

-1612 VKDCSREYGDDNP
+1612 VKDCSCEYGDDNP
-1625 TLEFETEGATLIG
+1625 TFEIETEGAALIG

-1665 NYLVTFVPGTLT
+1665 NYYVTFVPGTLT

-1727 NEASAPGEYP
+1727 NEASVPGKYP

-1795 VRYLY
+1795 VRYSY
-1800 ALAPGVE
+1800 ALVPRVE
-1807 TAYQVPQI
+1807 SAYRVPQI

-1881 NPYRGKVEIPATV
+1881 NPYRGKVEIPAIV
-1894 NGLPVTEVDGL
+1894 NGLPVTEVDGQ

-1928 AFGASINLY
+1928 AFGASINLC

-1957 RGIREIHCRS
+1957 RGIREMHCRS

>member
-22 YIEPVNVVPGESK
+22 YIAPGNVVPGESK

-63 SRSNGNFD
+63 SKSNGNLD

-157 QNDVSVKGGEISPE
+157 QNDVFVKSGEISPE

-190 MDVVLPNGLFLD
+190 MDVVLPNGLSLD

-254 KGITGNQIVK
+254 KSIAGNQIVK

-285 VVDVKYVPVTS
+285 VVDVKYVPATS
-296 VSISESNMQLEVS
+296 VSISESNIQLEVS

-334 EKVATVSDNGMIIA
+334 EKVVTVSDNGMIIA
-348 RSAGQCSIIAST
+348 RSAGKCSIIAST

-399 YSGFRDGDSEVG
+399 YFGFRDGDSEVG

-439 SDKYEISYIPGT
+439 SDKYEISYVPGT
-451 LTITKAPLSIS
+451 LTVTKAPLSIS

-468 KQGDAMPVF
+468 KQGDAMPEF
-477 KASYAGLKN
+477 KASYAGFKN

-513 VTISGAEAEN
+513 VTISGADAEN
-523 YEISYEQGHL
+523 YAISYEQGRL

-589 EVKQGSIKNYNVHFE
+589 EVKQG
-604 SGSLV
+604 
-609 ITKAPLSISAGNYT
+609 
-623 KKQGD
+623 
-628 AMPVFKAS
+628 
-636 YAGFK
+636 
-641 NGEDESVLTKQP
+641 
-653 VFSCEA
+653 C
-659 NEASAP
+659 
-665 AEYAVTISGAEAENY
+665 
-680 EISYEQGHLTVVEAD
+680 
-695 AVVVRAKSYNR
+695 
-706 QYGDENPVFEFET
+706 
-719 EGAALDG
+719 
-726 TPEIVC
+726 
-732 SAVANSP
+732 
-739 VGSYTIEVKQ
+739 
-749 GSIKNYN
+749 IKNYN

-809 VFSCEANEAGA
+809 VFSCEANEA
-820 PAEYAVTISGA
+820 
-831 EAENYAISYEQ
+831 
-842 GHLTVV
+842 
-848 EADAVVVRAKS
+848 
-859 YSRQYGDENPVFEFD
+859 
-874 IEGAALD
+874 
-881 GTPEIV
+881 
-887 CSAVANSPVGSYTI
+887 
-901 EVKQGSIK
+901 
-909 NYNVHFESGTLT
+909 
-921 ITKAPLSISAGSYT
+921 
-935 KKQGDAM
+935 
-942 PAFKAS
+942 
-948 YAGFKN
+948 
-954 GENESVLTK
+954 
-963 QPVFS
+963 
-968 CEANEAS
+968 S

-986 AEAENYDISYEQ
+986 AEAENYE
-998 GHLTVVEADAVVVRA
+998 
-1013 KSYNRQYGDEN
+1013 
-1024 PVFEFETE
+1024 
-1032 GAALDGTPEIVCS
+1032 
-1045 AVANSPVGSYTIEV
+1045 
-1059 KQGSIKNYNVHFESG
+1059 
-1074 SLVITKAPL
+1074 
-1083 SISAGNYT
+1083 
-1091 KKQGDAM
+1091 
-1098 PVFKASYAGF
+1098 
-1108 KNGEDESV
+1108 
-1116 LTKQPVFSCD
+1116 
-1126 ANEASAPAEYA
+1126 
-1137 VTISG
+1137 
-1142 ADAENYEIS
+1142 
-1151 YEQGHL
+1151 
-1157 TVVEADAVVVRAKS
+1157 
-1171 YSRQYGDENPVFEF
+1171 
-1185 ETDGA
+1185 
-1190 ALDGTPEIVCSA
+1190 
-1202 VANSPVGSYTI
+1202 
-1213 EVKQGSIKNYNVHFE
+1213 
-1228 SGSLVITKA
+1228 
-1237 PLSISAG
+1237 
-1244 NYTKKQGDAMPV
+1244 
-1256 FKASYAGFKNGED
+1256 
-1269 ESVLTKQPVFSCDA
+1269 
-1283 NEASAP
+1283 
-1289 AEYAVT
+1289 
-1295 ISGADAENY
+1295 
-1304 DISYEQGVLTVT
+1304 ISYEQGVLTVT

-1370 AIAVKGDAKSE
+1370 AIAVNGDAKSE
-1381 VTSAEYH
+1381 VSSAEYH
-1388 DEEYPNIVKVG
+1388 DAEYPNIVKVG

-1438 GWSNE
+1438 GWNNE

-1487 LESIGRQAIR
+1487 LESIGHQAIR

-1535 TIHTEAFWGVSMNL
+1535 TIHTEAFWGVFMNL

-1612 VKDCSREYGDDNP
+1612 VRNCSREYGDDNP

-1665 NYLVTFVPGTLT
+1665 NYYVTFVPGSLT

-1684 VTAENYTITQGDK
+1684 VTADNYTITQGDK
-1697 LPEFTAN
+1697 LPEFTAS
-1704 YSGFKNGEDES
+1704 YSGFKNGEDEA

-1727 NEASAPGEYP
+1727 DEASAPGEYP
-1737 ITVYDVEADNY
+1737 ITVYGVEADNY
-1748 EVKSYIAGT
+1748 EVESYIAGT

-1795 VRYLY
+1795 VRYSY
-1800 ALAPGVE
+1800 ALVPRVE

-1870 DGSALKVVRGY
+1870 DSSALKVVRGY

-1894 NGLPVTEVDGL
+1894 NGLPVTEVDGQ
-1905 AMYACYYLKELVIGD
+1905 AMYACYYLNEVVIGD
-1920 NVKKCGHE
+1920 NVAICGRE
-1928 AFGASINLY
+1928 AFGASRNLQK
-1937 NVTLPV
+1937 VTLP
-1943 ADVEFTHNWMFNCD
+1943 ANQAELRLEYIFNCD
-1957 RGIREIHCRS
+1957 DGIKEIHCRS
-1967 SIPYVVDEGIFNG
+1967 SVPYLADESLFNG
-1980 AVDYDKCILYVPV
+1980 FVNYDNCILFVPV

-1998 YANSE
+1998 YANAE

-2013 ENVSTNISNI
+2013 ENVSTSISNI
-2023 NVEKKSVWHTLQ
+2023 NVEKKSVWYTLQ
-2035 GVKLFA
+2035 GVKLFV

>member
-171 VSKAFSFE
+171 VSKAFSLE

-190 MDVVLPNGLFLD
+190 MDVVLPNGLSLD

-477 KASYAGLKN
+477 KASYAGFKN

-504 EASAPAEYA
+504 EASVPAEYA
-513 VTISGAEAEN
+513 VTISGADAEN
-523 YEISYEQGHL
+523 YDISYEQGRL

-641 NGEDESVLTKQP
+641 NGE
-653 VFSCEA
+653 
-659 NEASAP
+659 
-665 AEYAVTISGAEAENY
+665 
-680 EISYEQGHLTVVEAD
+680 
-695 AVVVRAKSYNR
+695 
-706 QYGDENPVFEFET
+706 
-719 EGAALDG
+719 
-726 TPEIVC
+726 
-732 SAVANSP
+732 
-739 VGSYTIEVKQ
+739 
-749 GSIKNYN
+749 
-756 VHFESGSLVIT
+756 
-767 KAPLSISAGNYTKKQ
+767 
-782 GDAMPVFKASYVGF
+782 
-796 KNGEDESVLTKQP
+796 
-809 VFSCEANEAGA
+809 
-820 PAEYAVTISGA
+820 
-831 EAENYAISYEQ
+831 
-842 GHLTVV
+842 
-848 EADAVVVRAKS
+848 
-859 YSRQYGDENPVFEFD
+859 
-874 IEGAALD
+874 
-881 GTPEIV
+881 
-887 CSAVANSPVGSYTI
+887 
-901 EVKQGSIK
+901 
-909 NYNVHFESGTLT
+909 
-921 ITKAPLSISAGSYT
+921 
-935 KKQGDAM
+935 
-942 PAFKAS
+942 
-948 YAGFKN
+948 
-954 GENESVLTK
+954 NESVLTK

-986 AEAENYDISYEQ
+986 AEAENYAISYEQ
-998 GHLTVVEADAVVVRA
+998 GRLTVVEADAVVVRA
-1013 KSYNRQYGDEN
+1013 KSYSRQYGDEN

-1108 KNGEDESV
+1108 KNGENESV
-1116 LTKQPVFSCD
+1116 LTKQPVFSCE

-1142 ADAENYEIS
+1142 AEAENYAIS
-1151 YEQGHL
+1151 YEQGRL

-1185 ETDGA
+1185 ETEGA

-1244 NYTKKQGDAMPV
+1244 NYTKKQGAAMPV

-1269 ESVLTKQPVFSCDA
+1269 ESVLTKQPVFSCEA

-1304 DISYEQGVLTVT
+1304 EISYEQGVLTVT
-1316 GMPKPIISTDEATL
+1316 GMPKPIISTDKAML

-1381 VTSAEYH
+1381 VSSAEYH
-1388 DEEYPNIVKVG
+1388 DAEYPNIVKVG

-1450 EIPVVVKS
+1450 EIPAVVKA
-1458 NGISYCVKKLGDNS
+1458 NGICYCVKKLGGNS
-1472 LARCVNVSSLKLNEG
+1472 LAMCTNVSSLKLNEG
-1487 LESIGRQAIR
+1487 LESIGGQAIR

-1530 GSGLE
+1530 GAGLE
-1535 TIHTEAFWGVSMNL
+1535 TIHTDAFWGVSMNL

-1569 TSLPEDVTLY
+1569 TSLPENVTLY

-1612 VKDCSREYGDDNP
+1612 VKDCAREYGDDNP

-1638 EPEIICSADKNS
+1638 EPEIICSADKKS

-1697 LPEFTAN
+1697 LPEFTAS
-1704 YSGFKNGEDES
+1704 YSGFKNGENVS
-1715 VLTKQPVFSCEA
+1715 VLTKQPVFSCDA

-1737 ITVYDVEADNY
+1737 INVYGVEADNY
-1748 EVKSYIAGT
+1748 NAISYVAGT

-1795 VRYLY
+1795 VRYSY

-1894 NGLPVTEVDGL
+1894 NGLPVTKVDGQ
-1905 AMYACYYLKELVIGD
+1905 AMYACYYLNEVVIGD
-1920 NVKKCGHE
+1920 NVAICGRE
-1928 AFGASINLY
+1928 AFGASRNLQK
-1937 NVTLPV
+1937 VTLP
-1943 ADVEFTHNWMFNCD
+1943 ANQAELRLEYIFNCD
-1957 RGIREIHCRS
+1957 DGIKEIHCRS
-1967 SIPYVVDEGIFNG
+1967 SVPYLADESLFNG
-1980 AVDYDKCILYVPV
+1980 FVNYDNCILFVPV

-1998 YANSE
+1998 YANAE

-2013 ENVSTNISNI
+2013 ENVSTSISNI
-2023 NVEKKSVWHTLQ
+2023 NVEKKSVWYTLQ

>member
-157 QNDVSVKGGEISPE
+157 QNDVFVKSGEISPE

-190 MDVVLPNGLFLD
+190 MDVVLPNGLSLD
-202 LSKTRLTGRCGNHQL
+202 LSKTRLTRRCGNHQL

-254 KGITGNQIVK
+254 KSIAGNQIVK

-296 VSISESNMQLEVS
+296 VSISESNMLLEVS

-334 EKVATVSDNGMIIA
+334 EKVAIVSDNGMIIA

-468 KQGDAMPVF
+468 KQGDAMPVL
-477 KASYAGLKN
+477 KASY
-486 GENESV
+486 V
-492 LTKQPVF
+492 
-499 SCEAN
+499 
-504 EASAPAEYA
+504 
-513 VTISGAEAEN
+513 
-523 YEISYEQGHL
+523 
-533 TVVEADAVVVR
+533 
-544 AKSYSRQYGDENPV
+544 
-558 FEFETEGAALDG
+558 
-570 TPEIVCSAVAN
+570 
-581 SPVGSYTI
+581 
-589 EVKQGSIKNYNVHFE
+589 
-604 SGSLV
+604 
-609 ITKAPLSISAGNYT
+609 
-623 KKQGD
+623 
-628 AMPVFKAS
+628 
-636 YAGFK
+636 GFK

-680 EISYEQGHLTVVEAD
+680 
-695 AVVVRAKSYNR
+695 
-706 QYGDENPVFEFET
+706 
-719 EGAALDG
+719 
-726 TPEIVC
+726 
-732 SAVANSP
+732 
-739 VGSYTIEVKQ
+739 
-749 GSIKNYN
+749 
-756 VHFESGSLVIT
+756 
-767 KAPLSISAGNYTKKQ
+767 
-782 GDAMPVFKASYVGF
+782 
-796 KNGEDESVLTKQP
+796 
-809 VFSCEANEAGA
+809 
-820 PAEYAVTISGA
+820 
-831 EAENYAISYEQ
+831 
-842 GHLTVV
+842 
-848 EADAVVVRAKS
+848 
-859 YSRQYGDENPVFEFD
+859 
-874 IEGAALD
+874 
-881 GTPEIV
+881 
-887 CSAVANSPVGSYTI
+887 
-901 EVKQGSIK
+901 
-909 NYNVHFESGTLT
+909 
-921 ITKAPLSISAGSYT
+921 
-935 KKQGDAM
+935 
-942 PAFKAS
+942 
-948 YAGFKN
+948 
-954 GENESVLTK
+954 
-963 QPVFS
+963 
-968 CEANEAS
+968 
-975 APAEYA
+975 
-981 VTISG
+981 
-986 AEAENYDISYEQ
+986 DISYEQ
-998 GHLTVVEADAVVVRA
+998 G
-1013 KSYNRQYGDEN
+1013 
-1024 PVFEFETE
+1024 
-1032 GAALDGTPEIVCS
+1032 C
-1045 AVANSPVGSYTIEV
+1045 
-1059 KQGSIKNYNVHFESG
+1059 
-1074 SLVITKAPL
+1074 
-1083 SISAGNYT
+1083 
-1091 KKQGDAM
+1091 
-1098 PVFKASYAGF
+1098 
-1108 KNGEDESV
+1108 
-1116 LTKQPVFSCD
+1116 
-1126 ANEASAPAEYA
+1126 
-1137 VTISG
+1137 
-1142 ADAENYEIS
+1142 
-1151 YEQGHL
+1151 L

-1256 FKASYAGFKNGED
+1256 FKASYAGFKNGEN
-1269 ESVLTKQPVFSCDA
+1269 ESVLTKQPVFSCEA

-1304 DISYEQGVLTVT
+1304 DISYEQGRLTVT
-1316 GMPKPIISTDEATL
+1316 DA
-1330 RITTET
+1330 
-1336 DNAVIYYTLDGT
+1336 DAVVVRAKSYSRVY
-1348 EPNENA
+1348 
-1354 RKYTEPI
+1354 
-1361 NLYASCEIK
+1361 
-1370 AIAVKGDAKSE
+1370 GDA
-1381 VTSAEYH
+1381 
-1388 DEEYPNIVKVG
+1388 N
-1399 DIITANIINNGEENL
+1399 
-1414 PMIFKVTSVYPFNVE
+1414 
-1429 MENKEDYVE
+1429 
-1438 GWSNE
+1438 
-1443 RDVSGTL
+1443 
-1450 EIPVVVKS
+1450 PV
-1458 NGISYCVKKLGDNS
+1458 
-1472 LARCVNVSSLKLNEG
+1472 
-1487 LESIGRQAIR
+1487 
-1497 WCRNI
+1497 
-1502 KELIVPNSV
+1502 
-1511 KEVWGAFLTEDHG
+1511 F
-1524 LVSVVL
+1524 
-1530 GSGLE
+1530 
-1535 TIHTEAFWGVSMNL
+1535 
-1549 KSFISLSTNPAKC
+1549 
-1562 VEPDRTF
+1562 
-1569 TSLPEDVTLY
+1569 
-1579 VPLGS
+1579 
-1584 KSAYETAPG
+1584 
-1593 WDYFAGHI
+1593 
-1601 VEMDMSPATVK
+1601 
-1612 VKDCSREYGDDNP
+1612 
-1625 TLEFETEGATLIG
+1625 EFETEGTVLDG
-1638 EPEIICSADKNS
+1638 TPEIVCSADKS
-1650 KVGTY
+1650 SQVGSYT
-1655 EIEINKGTIK
+1655 IEVRQGSIK
-1665 NYLVTFVPGTLT
+1665 NYNVHFENGSLAI
-1677 VTKAPLV
+1677 TKASL
-1684 VTAENYTITQGDK
+1684 TISAGNYTKKQGDAM
-1697 LPEFTAN
+1697 PEFKAN
-1704 YSGFKNGEDES
+1704 YTGFKNGEDES
-1715 VLTKQPVFSCEA
+1715 VLTKRPTFETTATVE
-1727 NEASAPGEYP
+1727 SAPGEYP
-1737 ITVYDVEADNY
+1737 ITVYGVEADNY
-1748 EVKSYIAGT
+1748 EVKSYITGT

-1795 VRYLY
+1795 VRYSY

-1894 NGLPVTEVDGL
+1894 NGLPVTEVDRL

-1928 AFGASINLY
+1928 AFGASINLC

-1943 ADVEFTHNWMFNCD
+1943 GDVGLKYKWVFNCD

-1993 GTKQS
+1993 GTKQA
-1998 YANSE
+1998 YRNAE
-2003 VWKNFTHIVE
+2003 VWKYFTHIVE
-2013 ENVSTNISNI
+2013 ENVSTSIFNI
-2023 NVEKKSVWHTLQ
+2023 NVEKKGVWYTLQ

>member
-1 MVLLFL
+1 MIRLNKIMVLLFL

-63 SRSNGNFD
+63 SKSNGNFD

-102 GESIKGNQGA
+102 GESIKGNLGA

-157 QNDVSVKGGEISPE
+157 QNDVSVKGGKISPE
-171 VSKAFSFE
+171 VSKAFSLE

-190 MDVVLPNGLFLD
+190 MDVVLPNGLSLD

-217 QTKQLGNGKVRIICM
+217 QTKQLGNGKLRIICM

-254 KGITGNQIVK
+254 KGMAGNQIVK

-296 VSISESNMQLEVS
+296 VSISESNMLLEVS

-334 EKVATVSDNGMIIA
+334 EKVAIVSDNGMIIA
-348 RSAGQCSIIAST
+348 RSAGQCSIVAST

-387 VYGDANPEFNIT
+387 VYGDANPEFNII

-451 LTITKAPLSIS
+451 LT
-462 AGNYTK
+462 
-468 KQGDAMPVF
+468 V
-477 KASYAGLKN
+477 
-486 GENESV
+486 
-492 LTKQPVF
+492 
-499 SCEAN
+499 
-504 EASAPAEYA
+504 
-513 VTISGAEAEN
+513 
-523 YEISYEQGHL
+523 
-533 TVVEADAVVVR
+533 
-544 AKSYSRQYGDENPV
+544 
-558 FEFETEGAALDG
+558 
-570 TPEIVCSAVAN
+570 
-581 SPVGSYTI
+581 
-589 EVKQGSIKNYNVHFE
+589 
-604 SGSLV
+604 
-609 ITKAPLSISAGNYT
+609 
-623 KKQGD
+623 
-628 AMPVFKAS
+628 
-636 YAGFK
+636 
-641 NGEDESVLTKQP
+641 
-653 VFSCEA
+653 
-659 NEASAP
+659 
-665 AEYAVTISGAEAENY
+665 
-680 EISYEQGHLTVVEAD
+680 
-695 AVVVRAKSYNR
+695 
-706 QYGDENPVFEFET
+706 
-719 EGAALDG
+719 
-726 TPEIVC
+726 
-732 SAVANSP
+732 
-739 VGSYTIEVKQ
+739 
-749 GSIKNYN
+749 
-756 VHFESGSLVIT
+756 
-767 KAPLSISAGNYTKKQ
+767 
-782 GDAMPVFKASYVGF
+782 
-796 KNGEDESVLTKQP
+796 
-809 VFSCEANEAGA
+809 
-820 PAEYAVTISGA
+820 
-831 EAENYAISYEQ
+831 
-842 GHLTVV
+842 
-848 EADAVVVRAKS
+848 
-859 YSRQYGDENPVFEFD
+859 
-874 IEGAALD
+874 
-881 GTPEIV
+881 
-887 CSAVANSPVGSYTI
+887 
-901 EVKQGSIK
+901 
-909 NYNVHFESGTLT
+909 
-921 ITKAPLSISAGSYT
+921 
-935 KKQGDAM
+935 
-942 PAFKAS
+942 
-948 YAGFKN
+948 
-954 GENESVLTK
+954 
-963 QPVFS
+963 
-968 CEANEAS
+968 
-975 APAEYA
+975 
-981 VTISG
+981 
-986 AEAENYDISYEQ
+986 
-998 GHLTVVEADAVVVRA
+998 
-1013 KSYNRQYGDEN
+1013 
-1024 PVFEFETE
+1024 
-1032 GAALDGTPEIVCS
+1032 
-1045 AVANSPVGSYTIEV
+1045 
-1059 KQGSIKNYNVHFESG
+1059 
-1074 SLVITKAPL
+1074 TKAPL

-1142 ADAENYEIS
+1142 VDAENYDIS
-1151 YEQGHL
+1151 YEQGRL

-1185 ETDGA
+1185 ETEGA

-1202 VANSPVGSYTI
+1202 AINTPVGTYTI
-1213 EVKQGSIKNYNVHFE
+1213 EVKQGSVKNYNVHFE
-1228 SGSLVITKA
+1228 NGTLTVTKV
-1237 PLSISAG
+1237 PLTIFAG

-1256 FKASYAGFKNGED
+1256 FKASYVGFKNGEDESVLRKQPAFSCEANETSAPADYAVTVSDAEAENYDISYEQGRLTVTDADAVVVRAKSYSRVYGDANPVFEFETEGTVLDGTPEIICSADKSSQVGSYTIEVRQGSIKNYNVHFENGSLAISKASLTISAGNYTKKQGDAMPEFKANYTGFKNGED
-1269 ESVLTKQPVFSCDA
+1269 ESVLTKRPTF
-1283 NEASAP
+1283 E
-1289 AEYAVT
+1289 
-1295 ISGADAENY
+1295 
-1304 DISYEQGVLTVT
+1304 
-1316 GMPKPIISTDEATL
+1316 
-1330 RITTET
+1330 TT
-1336 DNAVIYYTLDGT
+1336 
-1348 EPNENA
+1348 
-1354 RKYTEPI
+1354 
-1361 NLYASCEIK
+1361 
-1370 AIAVKGDAKSE
+1370 
-1381 VTSAEYH
+1381 
-1388 DEEYPNIVKVG
+1388 
-1399 DIITANIINNGEENL
+1399 
-1414 PMIFKVTSVYPFNVE
+1414 
-1429 MENKEDYVE
+1429 
-1438 GWSNE
+1438 
-1443 RDVSGTL
+1443 
-1450 EIPVVVKS
+1450 
-1458 NGISYCVKKLGDNS
+1458 
-1472 LARCVNVSSLKLNEG
+1472 
-1487 LESIGRQAIR
+1487 
-1497 WCRNI
+1497 
-1502 KELIVPNSV
+1502 
-1511 KEVWGAFLTEDHG
+1511 
-1524 LVSVVL
+1524 
-1530 GSGLE
+1530 
-1535 TIHTEAFWGVSMNL
+1535 
-1549 KSFISLSTNPAKC
+1549 
-1562 VEPDRTF
+1562 
-1569 TSLPEDVTLY
+1569 
-1579 VPLGS
+1579 
-1584 KSAYETAPG
+1584 
-1593 WDYFAGHI
+1593 
-1601 VEMDMSPATVK
+1601 ATV
-1612 VKDCSREYGDDNP
+1612 E
-1625 TLEFETEGATLIG
+1625 
-1638 EPEIICSADKNS
+1638 
-1650 KVGTY
+1650 
-1655 EIEINKGTIK
+1655 
-1665 NYLVTFVPGTLT
+1665 
-1677 VTKAPLV
+1677 
-1684 VTAENYTITQGDK
+1684 
-1697 LPEFTAN
+1697 
-1704 YSGFKNGEDES
+1704 
-1715 VLTKQPVFSCEA
+1715 
-1727 NEASAPGEYP
+1727 SAPGEYP
-1737 ITVYDVEADNY
+1737 ITVSGVEADNY

-1774 EIKAKVGSTI
+1774 KIKAKVGSTI

-1795 VRYLY
+1795 VRYSY

-1928 AFGASINLY
+1928 AFGASINLC

-1943 ADVEFTHNWMFNCD
+1943 ADVEFAHNWMFNCD

-1993 GTKQS
+1993 GTKQA
-1998 YANSE
+1998 YRNAE
-2003 VWKNFTHIVE
+2003 VWKYFTHIVE
-2013 ENVSTNISNI
+2013 ENVSTSISNI
-2023 NVEKKSVWHTLQ
+2023 NVEKKSVWYTLQ
-2035 GVKLFA
+2035 GVKLFV

>member
-22 YIEPVNVVPGESK
+22 YIAPVNVVPGESK

-63 SRSNGNFD
+63 SKSNGNFD

-112 LVRISVRASSDF
+112 LVRISVRAASDF

-137 DVNNRDVK
+137 DANNRDVK

-171 VSKAFSFE
+171 ASKAFSLE

-190 MDVVLPNGLFLD
+190 MDVVLPNGLSLD

-232 SSDNTSISGKIGSV
+232 SSDNTSISGNIGSV
-246 IDLWIKAE
+246 IELWIKAV
-254 KGITGNQIVK
+254 KGIAGNQIVK

-270 SDVKART
+270 SDVKAHT
-277 YRMDPFSF
+277 YRMDPLSF
-285 VVDVKYVPVTS
+285 VVDVKYVPATS
-296 VSISESNMQLEVS
+296 VSISESNIQLEVS

-348 RSAGQCSIIAST
+348 RSAGKCSIIAST

-379 AHVANTTK
+379 AHVANTSK

-468 KQGDAMPVF
+468 KQGDAMPGF
-477 KASYAGLKN
+477 KASYTGFKN

-513 VTISGAEAEN
+513 VTISGADAEN

-533 TVVEADAVVVR
+533 TVVEADAIVVR

-558 FEFETEGAALDG
+558 FEFDTEGAALDG

-581 SPVGSYTI
+581 SPVGFYTI

-604 SGSLV
+604 SGTLT
-609 ITKAPLSISAGNYT
+609 ITKAPLSISAGSYT

-782 GDAMPVFKASYVGF
+782 GDAMPVFKASY
-796 KNGEDESVLTKQP
+796 
-809 VFSCEANEAGA
+809 
-820 PAEYAVTISGA
+820 
-831 EAENYAISYEQ
+831 
-842 GHLTVV
+842 
-848 EADAVVVRAKS
+848 
-859 YSRQYGDENPVFEFD
+859 
-874 IEGAALD
+874 
-881 GTPEIV
+881 
-887 CSAVANSPVGSYTI
+887 
-901 EVKQGSIK
+901 
-909 NYNVHFESGTLT
+909 
-921 ITKAPLSISAGSYT
+921 
-935 KKQGDAM
+935 
-942 PAFKAS
+942 
-948 YAGFKN
+948 AGFKN
-954 GENESVLTK
+954 GEN
-963 QPVFS
+963 
-968 CEANEAS
+968 
-975 APAEYA
+975 
-981 VTISG
+981 
-986 AEAENYDISYEQ
+986 
-998 GHLTVVEADAVVVRA
+998 
-1013 KSYNRQYGDEN
+1013 
-1024 PVFEFETE
+1024 
-1032 GAALDGTPEIVCS
+1032 
-1045 AVANSPVGSYTIEV
+1045 
-1059 KQGSIKNYNVHFESG
+1059 
-1074 SLVITKAPL
+1074 
-1083 SISAGNYT
+1083 
-1091 KKQGDAM
+1091 
-1098 PVFKASYAGF
+1098 
-1108 KNGEDESV
+1108 ESV

-1142 ADAENYEIS
+1142 ADAENYE
-1151 YEQGHL
+1151 
-1157 TVVEADAVVVRAKS
+1157 
-1171 YSRQYGDENPVFEF
+1171 
-1185 ETDGA
+1185 
-1190 ALDGTPEIVCSA
+1190 
-1202 VANSPVGSYTI
+1202 
-1213 EVKQGSIKNYNVHFE
+1213 
-1228 SGSLVITKA
+1228 
-1237 PLSISAG
+1237 
-1244 NYTKKQGDAMPV
+1244 
-1256 FKASYAGFKNGED
+1256 
-1269 ESVLTKQPVFSCDA
+1269 
-1283 NEASAP
+1283 
-1289 AEYAVT
+1289 
-1295 ISGADAENY
+1295 
-1304 DISYEQGVLTVT
+1304 ISYEQGVLTVT

-1370 AIAVKGDAKSE
+1370 AIAVNGDAKSE
-1381 VTSAEYH
+1381 VSSAEYH
-1388 DEEYPNIVKVG
+1388 DAEYPNIVKVG
-1399 DIITANIINNGEENL
+1399 DIITANIINNGEDNL

-1438 GWSNE
+1438 GWNNE

-1487 LESIGRQAIR
+1487 LESIGHQAIR

-1535 TIHTEAFWGVSMNL
+1535 TIHTDAFWGVSMNL

-1638 EPEIICSADKNS
+1638 EPEIICSVDKNS

-1737 ITVYDVEADNY
+1737 INVYGVEADNY
-1748 EVKSYIAGT
+1748 NAISYVAGT

-1768 TITWDQ
+1768 TITWEQ

-1800 ALAPGVE
+1800 ALVPRVE

-1894 NGLPVTEVDGL
+1894 NGLPVTKVDGQ
-1905 AMYACYYLKELVIGD
+1905 AMYACYYLNEVVIGD
-1920 NVKKCGHE
+1920 NVAICGRE
-1928 AFGASINLY
+1928 AFGASRNLQK
-1937 NVTLPV
+1937 VTLP
-1943 ADVEFTHNWMFNCD
+1943 ANQAELRLEYIFNCD
-1957 RGIREIHCRS
+1957 DGIKEIHCRS
-1967 SIPYVVDEGIFNG
+1967 SVPYLADESLFYGFVN
-1980 AVDYDKCILYVPV
+1980 YDNCILFVPV

-1998 YANSE
+1998 YANAE

-2013 ENVSTNISNI
+2013 ENVSTSISNI
-2023 NVEKKSVWHTLQ
+2023 NVEKKSVWYTLQ
-2035 GVKLFA
+2035 GVKLFV

>member
-1 MVLLFL
+1 MIRLNKTMVLLFL

-63 SRSNGNFD
+63 SKSNGNFD

-190 MDVVLPNGLFLD
+190 MDVVLPNGLSLD
-202 LSKTRLTGRCGNHQL
+202 LNKTRLTGRCGNHQL

-477 KASYAGLKN
+477 KASYAGFKNGENESVLTKQPAFSCEANEASAPAEYAVTISGADAENYEISYEQGRLTVVEADAVVVRAKSYSRQYGDENPVFEFDTEGAALDGTPEIVCSAVANSPVGSYTIEVKQGSIKNYNVNFESGSLVITKAPLSISAGNYTKKQGDAMPVFKASYAGFKN

-523 YEISYEQGHL
+523 YDISYEQGRL

-558 FEFETEGAALDG
+558 FEFDTEGAALDGTPEIVCSAVADSPVGSYNIEVKQGSIKNYNVHFESGTLTITKAPLIISAGNYTKKQGDAMPVFKASYAGFKNGENESVLTKQPAFSCEANEASAPAEYAVTISGADAENYEISYEQGRLTVVEADAVVVRAKSYSRQYGDENPVFEFDTEGAALDG

-589 EVKQGSIKNYNVHFE
+589 EVKQGSIKNYNVNFE

-680 EISYEQGHLTVVEAD
+680 
-695 AVVVRAKSYNR
+695 
-706 QYGDENPVFEFET
+706 
-719 EGAALDG
+719 
-726 TPEIVC
+726 
-732 SAVANSP
+732 
-739 VGSYTIEVKQ
+739 
-749 GSIKNYN
+749 
-756 VHFESGSLVIT
+756 
-767 KAPLSISAGNYTKKQ
+767 
-782 GDAMPVFKASYVGF
+782 
-796 KNGEDESVLTKQP
+796 
-809 VFSCEANEAGA
+809 
-820 PAEYAVTISGA
+820 
-831 EAENYAISYEQ
+831 AISY
-842 GHLTVV
+842 
-848 EADAVVVRAKS
+848 K
-859 YSRQYGDENPVFEFD
+859 
-874 IEGAALD
+874 
-881 GTPEIV
+881 
-887 CSAVANSPVGSYTI
+887 
-901 EVKQGSIK
+901 
-909 NYNVHFESGTLT
+909 
-921 ITKAPLSISAGSYT
+921 
-935 KKQGDAM
+935 
-942 PAFKAS
+942 
-948 YAGFKN
+948 
-954 GENESVLTK
+954 
-963 QPVFS
+963 
-968 CEANEAS
+968 
-975 APAEYA
+975 
-981 VTISG
+981 
-986 AEAENYDISYEQ
+986 
-998 GHLTVVEADAVVVRA
+998 
-1013 KSYNRQYGDEN
+1013 
-1024 PVFEFETE
+1024 
-1032 GAALDGTPEIVCS
+1032 
-1045 AVANSPVGSYTIEV
+1045 
-1059 KQGSIKNYNVHFESG
+1059 
-1074 SLVITKAPL
+1074 
-1083 SISAGNYT
+1083 
-1091 KKQGDAM
+1091 
-1098 PVFKASYAGF
+1098 
-1108 KNGEDESV
+1108 
-1116 LTKQPVFSCD
+1116 
-1126 ANEASAPAEYA
+1126 
-1137 VTISG
+1137 
-1142 ADAENYEIS
+1142 
-1151 YEQGHL
+1151 
-1157 TVVEADAVVVRAKS
+1157 
-1171 YSRQYGDENPVFEF
+1171 
-1185 ETDGA
+1185 
-1190 ALDGTPEIVCSA
+1190 
-1202 VANSPVGSYTI
+1202 
-1213 EVKQGSIKNYNVHFE
+1213 
-1228 SGSLVITKA
+1228 
-1237 PLSISAG
+1237 
-1244 NYTKKQGDAMPV
+1244 
-1256 FKASYAGFKNGED
+1256 
-1269 ESVLTKQPVFSCDA
+1269 
-1283 NEASAP
+1283 
-1289 AEYAVT
+1289 
-1295 ISGADAENY
+1295 
-1304 DISYEQGVLTVT
+1304 QGVLTVT

-1370 AIAVKGDAKSE
+1370 AIAVKGDSKSE

-1388 DEEYPNIVKVG
+1388 DAEYPNIVKVG

-1438 GWSNE
+1438 GWNNE

-1487 LESIGRQAIR
+1487 LESIGGQAIR

-1530 GSGLE
+1530 GAGLE
-1535 TIHTEAFWGVSMNL
+1535 TIHTDAFMGVSMNL
-1549 KSFISLSTNPAKC
+1549 KSIVSLNVSPAIC
-1562 VEPDRTF
+1562 VSPSRTF
-1569 TSLPEDVTLY
+1569 EDLPEDVTLY

-1601 VEMDMSPATVK
+1601 VEMDMSPATIK
-1612 VKDCSREYGDDNP
+1612 VRNCSREYGDDNP
-1625 TLEFETEGATLIG
+1625 TFEIETDGAALIG
-1638 EPEIICSADKNS
+1638 EPEIICSADKKS
-1650 KVGTY
+1650 EVGTY

-1665 NYLVTFVPGTLT
+1665 NYLVTFVPGTLM

-1727 NEASAPGEYP
+1727 NEASAPGKYP

-1768 TITWDQ
+1768 TITWYQ

-1920 NVKKCGHE
+1920 NVAICGHE
-1928 AFGASINLY
+1928 AFGASRNLQK
-1937 NVTLPV
+1937 VTLP
-1943 ADVEFTHNWMFNCD
+1943 ANQAELRRQYIFNCD
-1957 RGIREIHCRS
+1957 DGIMEIHCRS
-1967 SIPYVVDEGIFNG
+1967 SVPYLADESLFNG
-1980 AVDYDKCILYVPV
+1980 FVNYDNCILYVPV

>member
-1 MVLLFL
+1 MIRLNKTMVLLFL

-22 YIEPVNVVPGESK
+22 YIAPVNIAPGDSK

-63 SRSNGNFD
+63 SKSNGNFD

-171 VSKAFSFE
+171 VSKAFSLE

-190 MDVVLPNGLFLD
+190 MDVVLPNGLSLD
-202 LSKTRLTGRCGNHQL
+202 LNKTRLTGRCGNHQL

-285 VVDVKYVPVTS
+285 VVDVKYVPVSS
-296 VSISESNMQLEVS
+296 VSISESNIQLEVS

-348 RSAGQCSIIAST
+348 RSAGKCSIIAST

-379 AHVANTTK
+379 AHVANTSK

-439 SDKYEISYIPGT
+439 SDKYEILYIPGT

-468 KQGDAMPVF
+468 KQGDAMPDF
-477 KASYAGLKN
+477 KAN
-486 GENESV
+486 
-492 LTKQPVF
+492 
-499 SCEAN
+499 
-504 EASAPAEYA
+504 
-513 VTISGAEAEN
+513 
-523 YEISYEQGHL
+523 
-533 TVVEADAVVVR
+533 
-544 AKSYSRQYGDENPV
+544 
-558 FEFETEGAALDG
+558 
-570 TPEIVCSAVAN
+570 
-581 SPVGSYTI
+581 
-589 EVKQGSIKNYNVHFE
+589 
-604 SGSLV
+604 
-609 ITKAPLSISAGNYT
+609 
-623 KKQGD
+623 
-628 AMPVFKAS
+628 
-636 YAGFK
+636 
-641 NGEDESVLTKQP
+641 
-653 VFSCEA
+653 
-659 NEASAP
+659 
-665 AEYAVTISGAEAENY
+665 
-680 EISYEQGHLTVVEAD
+680 
-695 AVVVRAKSYNR
+695 
-706 QYGDENPVFEFET
+706 
-719 EGAALDG
+719 
-726 TPEIVC
+726 
-732 SAVANSP
+732 
-739 VGSYTIEVKQ
+739 
-749 GSIKNYN
+749 
-756 VHFESGSLVIT
+756 
-767 KAPLSISAGNYTKKQ
+767 
-782 GDAMPVFKASYVGF
+782 
-796 KNGEDESVLTKQP
+796 
-809 VFSCEANEAGA
+809 
-820 PAEYAVTISGA
+820 
-831 EAENYAISYEQ
+831 
-842 GHLTVV
+842 
-848 EADAVVVRAKS
+848 
-859 YSRQYGDENPVFEFD
+859 
-874 IEGAALD
+874 
-881 GTPEIV
+881 
-887 CSAVANSPVGSYTI
+887 
-901 EVKQGSIK
+901 
-909 NYNVHFESGTLT
+909 
-921 ITKAPLSISAGSYT
+921 
-935 KKQGDAM
+935 
-942 PAFKAS
+942 

-968 CEANEAS
+968 C
-975 APAEYA
+975 
-981 VTISG
+981 V
-986 AEAENYDISYEQ
+986 
-998 GHLTVVEADAVVVRA
+998 
-1013 KSYNRQYGDEN
+1013 
-1024 PVFEFETE
+1024 
-1032 GAALDGTPEIVCS
+1032 
-1045 AVANSPVGSYTIEV
+1045 
-1059 KQGSIKNYNVHFESG
+1059 
-1074 SLVITKAPL
+1074 
-1083 SISAGNYT
+1083 
-1091 KKQGDAM
+1091 
-1098 PVFKASYAGF
+1098 
-1108 KNGEDESV
+1108 
-1116 LTKQPVFSCD
+1116 

-1142 ADAENYEIS
+1142 ADAENYAIS
-1151 YEQGHL
+1151 YEQGRL

-1171 YSRQYGDENPVFEF
+1171 YNRQYGDENPVFEF

-1256 FKASYAGFKNGED
+1256 FKASYAGFKNGEN
-1269 ESVLTKQPVFSCDA
+1269 ESVLTKQPVFSCEA

-1304 DISYEQGVLTVT
+1304 DISYEQGRLTVT
-1316 GMPKPIISTDEATL
+1316 DA
-1330 RITTET
+1330 
-1336 DNAVIYYTLDGT
+1336 DAVVVRAKSYSRVY
-1348 EPNENA
+1348 
-1354 RKYTEPI
+1354 
-1361 NLYASCEIK
+1361 
-1370 AIAVKGDAKSE
+1370 GDA
-1381 VTSAEYH
+1381 
-1388 DEEYPNIVKVG
+1388 N
-1399 DIITANIINNGEENL
+1399 
-1414 PMIFKVTSVYPFNVE
+1414 
-1429 MENKEDYVE
+1429 
-1438 GWSNE
+1438 
-1443 RDVSGTL
+1443 
-1450 EIPVVVKS
+1450 PV
-1458 NGISYCVKKLGDNS
+1458 
-1472 LARCVNVSSLKLNEG
+1472 
-1487 LESIGRQAIR
+1487 
-1497 WCRNI
+1497 
-1502 KELIVPNSV
+1502 
-1511 KEVWGAFLTEDHG
+1511 F
-1524 LVSVVL
+1524 
-1530 GSGLE
+1530 
-1535 TIHTEAFWGVSMNL
+1535 
-1549 KSFISLSTNPAKC
+1549 
-1562 VEPDRTF
+1562 
-1569 TSLPEDVTLY
+1569 
-1579 VPLGS
+1579 
-1584 KSAYETAPG
+1584 
-1593 WDYFAGHI
+1593 
-1601 VEMDMSPATVK
+1601 
-1612 VKDCSREYGDDNP
+1612 
-1625 TLEFETEGATLIG
+1625 EFETEGTVLDG
-1638 EPEIICSADKNS
+1638 TPEIVCSADKS
-1650 KVGTY
+1650 SQVGSYT
-1655 EIEINKGTIK
+1655 IEVRQGSIK
-1665 NYLVTFVPGTLT
+1665 NYNVHFENGSLAI
-1677 VTKAPLV
+1677 TKASL
-1684 VTAENYTITQGDK
+1684 TISAGNYTKKQGDAM
-1697 LPEFTAN
+1697 PEFKAN
-1704 YSGFKNGEDES
+1704 YTGFKNGEDES
-1715 VLTKQPVFSCEA
+1715 VLTKRPTFETTATVE
-1727 NEASAPGEYP
+1727 SAPGEYP
-1737 ITVYDVEADNY
+1737 ITVSGVEADNY

-1768 TITWDQ
+1768 TITWNQ

-1795 VRYLY
+1795 VRYSY

-1881 NPYRGKVEIPATV
+1881 NPYRGKVEIPATAI
-1894 NGLPVTEVDGL
+1894 GLPVTEVDGL

-1928 AFGASINLY
+1928 AFGASINLC

-1943 ADVEFTHNWMFNCD
+1943 GDVGLKYKWVFNCD

-1993 GTKQS
+1993 GTKQA
-1998 YANSE
+1998 YRNAE
-2003 VWKNFTHIVE
+2003 VWKYFTHIVE
-2013 ENVSTNISNI
+2013 ENVSTSISNI
-2023 NVEKKSVWHTLQ
+2023 NVEKKGVWYTLQ

>member
-63 SRSNGNFD
+63 SKSNGNFD

-145 LDNSQLFVGTKE
+145 LDNLQLFVGTKE

-171 VSKAFSFE
+171 VSKAFSLE

-190 MDVVLPNGLFLD
+190 MDVVLPNGLSLD
-202 LSKTRLTGRCGNHQL
+202 LSKTRLTGRCGHHQL

-232 SSDNTSISGKIGSV
+232 SSDNTSISGNIGSV
-246 IDLWIKAE
+246 IDMWIKAE
-254 KGITGNQIVK
+254 KGIAGNQIVK

-277 YRMDPFSF
+277 YRMVPFSF
-285 VVDVKYVPVTS
+285 VVDVKYVPATS
-296 VSISESNMQLEVS
+296 VSISESNIQLEVS

-348 RSAGQCSIIAST
+348 RSAGQCSIIAFT

-451 LTITKAPLSIS
+451 LTVTKAPLSIS

-477 KASYAGLKN
+477 KASYVGFKN

-499 SCEAN
+499 FCEAN
-504 EASAPAEYA
+504 EASAPADYA
-513 VTISGAEAEN
+513 VIISGAEAEN
-523 YEISYEQGHL
+523 YAISYEQGRL

-628 AMPVFKAS
+628 AMPDFKAS

-641 NGEDESVLTKQP
+641 NGENESVLTKLP

-680 EISYEQGHLTVVEAD
+680 EISYEQGRLTVVEAD
-695 AVVVRAKSYNR
+695 AVVVRAKSYSR

-756 VHFESGSLVIT
+756 VHFESGSLVIA
-767 KAPLSISAGNYTKKQ
+767 KASLSISAGNYTKKQ
-782 GDAMPVFKASYVGF
+782 GDAMPVFKASY
-796 KNGEDESVLTKQP
+796 T
-809 VFSCEANEAGA
+809 
-820 PAEYAVTISGA
+820 
-831 EAENYAISYEQ
+831 
-842 GHLTVV
+842 
-848 EADAVVVRAKS
+848 
-859 YSRQYGDENPVFEFD
+859 
-874 IEGAALD
+874 
-881 GTPEIV
+881 
-887 CSAVANSPVGSYTI
+887 
-901 EVKQGSIK
+901 
-909 NYNVHFESGTLT
+909 
-921 ITKAPLSISAGSYT
+921 
-935 KKQGDAM
+935 
-942 PAFKAS
+942 
-948 YAGFKN
+948 GFKN

-968 CEANEAS
+968 CE
-975 APAEYA
+975 
-981 VTISG
+981 
-986 AEAENYDISYEQ
+986 
-998 GHLTVVEADAVVVRA
+998 
-1013 KSYNRQYGDEN
+1013 
-1024 PVFEFETE
+1024 
-1032 GAALDGTPEIVCS
+1032 
-1045 AVANSPVGSYTIEV
+1045 
-1059 KQGSIKNYNVHFESG
+1059 
-1074 SLVITKAPL
+1074 
-1083 SISAGNYT
+1083 
-1091 KKQGDAM
+1091 
-1098 PVFKASYAGF
+1098 
-1108 KNGEDESV
+1108 
-1116 LTKQPVFSCD
+1116 
-1126 ANEASAPAEYA
+1126 
-1137 VTISG
+1137 
-1142 ADAENYEIS
+1142 
-1151 YEQGHL
+1151 
-1157 TVVEADAVVVRAKS
+1157 
-1171 YSRQYGDENPVFEF
+1171 
-1185 ETDGA
+1185 
-1190 ALDGTPEIVCSA
+1190 
-1202 VANSPVGSYTI
+1202 
-1213 EVKQGSIKNYNVHFE
+1213 
-1228 SGSLVITKA
+1228 
-1237 PLSISAG
+1237 
-1244 NYTKKQGDAMPV
+1244 
-1256 FKASYAGFKNGED
+1256 
-1269 ESVLTKQPVFSCDA
+1269 A

-1370 AIAVKGDAKSE
+1370 AIAVNGDAKSE
-1381 VTSAEYH
+1381 VSSAEYH
-1388 DEEYPNIVKVG
+1388 DAEYPNIVKVG

-1438 GWSNE
+1438 GWNNE

-1450 EIPVVVKS
+1450 EIPAVVKA
-1458 NGISYCVKKLGDNS
+1458 NGICYCVKKLGDNS
-1472 LARCVNVSSLKLNEG
+1472 LVRCVNVSSLKLNEG
-1487 LESIGRQAIR
+1487 LESIGQQAIR
-1497 WCRNI
+1497 WCRNL
-1502 KELIVPNSV
+1502 KELVIPNSV
-1511 KEVWGAFLTEDHG
+1511 IYVSGAFITEDHG
-1524 LVSVVL
+1524 LETVIL
-1530 GSGLE
+1530 GLGLE
-1535 TIHTEAFWGVSMNL
+1535 KIESMAFWGVSMNL
-1549 KSFISLSTNPAKC
+1549 KSFISLSANPAEC

-1569 TSLPEDVTLY
+1569 MSLPEGVTLY

-1593 WDYFAGHI
+1593 WDYFAGYI
-1601 VEMDMSPATVK
+1601 VEMDMSPATIK
-1612 VKDCSREYGDDNP
+1612 VRNCSREYGDDNP
-1625 TLEFETEGATLIG
+1625 TFEIEADGAALIG
-1638 EPEIICSADKNS
+1638 EPEIICSADKKS

-1665 NYLVTFVPGTLT
+1665 NYYVTFVPGSLT

-1684 VTAENYTITQGDK
+1684 VTADNYTITQGDK
-1697 LPEFTAN
+1697 LPEFTAS
-1704 YSGFKNGEDES
+1704 YSGFKNGEDVS
-1715 VLTKQPVFSCEA
+1715 VLTKQPVFSCDT

-1737 ITVYDVEADNY
+1737 ITVYGVEADNY

-1768 TITWDQ
+1768 TITWNQ

-1795 VRYLY
+1795 VRYSY
-1800 ALAPGVE
+1800 ALAPRVE
-1807 TAYQVPQI
+1807 TAYRTPQI
-1815 EGNKITFPQNGMY
+1815 EGNNITFPEEGTYM
-1828 LLVAIQDGNNEYAAA
+1828 LVAIQDGNNEYAAA

-1894 NGLPVTEVDGL
+1894 NGLPVTEVDRL

-1928 AFGASINLY
+1928 AFGASVNLC

-1943 ADVEFTHNWMFNCD
+1943 ADVEFTYNWMFNCD

-1993 GTKQS
+1993 GTKQA
-1998 YANSE
+1998 YRNAE
-2003 VWKNFTHIVE
+2003 VWKYFTHIVE
-2013 ENVSTNISNI
+2013 ENVSTSIFNI
-2023 NVEKKSVWHTLQ
+2023 NVEKKGVWYTLQ

>member
-157 QNDVSVKGGEISPE
+157 QNDVFVKSGEISPE

-190 MDVVLPNGLFLD
+190 MDVVLPNGLSLD
-202 LSKTRLTGRCGNHQL
+202 LSKTRLTRRCGNHQL

-254 KGITGNQIVK
+254 KSIAGNQIVK

-296 VSISESNMQLEVS
+296 VSISESNMLLEVS

-334 EKVATVSDNGMIIA
+334 EKVAIVSDNGMIIA

-477 KASYAGLKN
+477 MASYAGFKN

-513 VTISGAEAEN
+513 VTISGADAEN

-628 AMPVFKAS
+628 AMPVFMAS

-665 AEYAVTISGAEAENY
+665 AEYAVTISGA
-680 EISYEQGHLTVVEAD
+680 
-695 AVVVRAKSYNR
+695 
-706 QYGDENPVFEFET
+706 
-719 EGAALDG
+719 
-726 TPEIVC
+726 
-732 SAVANSP
+732 
-739 VGSYTIEVKQ
+739 
-749 GSIKNYN
+749 
-756 VHFESGSLVIT
+756 
-767 KAPLSISAGNYTKKQ
+767 
-782 GDAMPVFKASYVGF
+782 
-796 KNGEDESVLTKQP
+796 
-809 VFSCEANEAGA
+809 
-820 PAEYAVTISGA
+820 
-831 EAENYAISYEQ
+831 
-842 GHLTVV
+842 
-848 EADAVVVRAKS
+848 
-859 YSRQYGDENPVFEFD
+859 
-874 IEGAALD
+874 
-881 GTPEIV
+881 
-887 CSAVANSPVGSYTI
+887 
-901 EVKQGSIK
+901 
-909 NYNVHFESGTLT
+909 
-921 ITKAPLSISAGSYT
+921 
-935 KKQGDAM
+935 
-942 PAFKAS
+942 
-948 YAGFKN
+948 
-954 GENESVLTK
+954 
-963 QPVFS
+963 
-968 CEANEAS
+968 
-975 APAEYA
+975 
-981 VTISG
+981 
-986 AEAENYDISYEQ
+986 
-998 GHLTVVEADAVVVRA
+998 
-1013 KSYNRQYGDEN
+1013 
-1024 PVFEFETE
+1024 
-1032 GAALDGTPEIVCS
+1032 
-1045 AVANSPVGSYTIEV
+1045 
-1059 KQGSIKNYNVHFESG
+1059 
-1074 SLVITKAPL
+1074 
-1083 SISAGNYT
+1083 
-1091 KKQGDAM
+1091 
-1098 PVFKASYAGF
+1098 
-1108 KNGEDESV
+1108 
-1116 LTKQPVFSCD
+1116 
-1126 ANEASAPAEYA
+1126 
-1137 VTISG
+1137 
-1142 ADAENYEIS
+1142 DAENYE
-1151 YEQGHL
+1151 
-1157 TVVEADAVVVRAKS
+1157 
-1171 YSRQYGDENPVFEF
+1171 
-1185 ETDGA
+1185 
-1190 ALDGTPEIVCSA
+1190 
-1202 VANSPVGSYTI
+1202 
-1213 EVKQGSIKNYNVHFE
+1213 
-1228 SGSLVITKA
+1228 
-1237 PLSISAG
+1237 
-1244 NYTKKQGDAMPV
+1244 
-1256 FKASYAGFKNGED
+1256 
-1269 ESVLTKQPVFSCDA
+1269 
-1283 NEASAP
+1283 
-1289 AEYAVT
+1289 
-1295 ISGADAENY
+1295 
-1304 DISYEQGVLTVT
+1304 ISYEQGVLTVT
-1316 GMPKPIISTDEATL
+1316 GMPKPIISTDKAML

-1381 VTSAEYH
+1381 VSSAEYH
-1388 DEEYPNIVKVG
+1388 DAEYPNIVKVG

-1450 EIPVVVKS
+1450 EIPAVVKA
-1458 NGISYCVKKLGDNS
+1458 NGICYCVKKLGGNS
-1472 LARCVNVSSLKLNEG
+1472 LAMCTNVSSLKLNEG
-1487 LESIGRQAIR
+1487 LESIGGQAIR

-1530 GSGLE
+1530 GAGLE
-1535 TIHTEAFWGVSMNL
+1535 TIHTDAFWGVSMNL

-1612 VKDCSREYGDDNP
+1612 VKDCAREYGDDNP

-1638 EPEIICSADKNS
+1638 EPEIICSADKKS

-1697 LPEFTAN
+1697 LPEFTAS
-1704 YSGFKNGEDES
+1704 YSGFKNDENVS
-1715 VLTKQPVFSCEA
+1715 VLTKQPVFSCDA

-1737 ITVYDVEADNY
+1737 INVYGVEADNY
-1748 EVKSYIAGT
+1748 NAISYVAGT

-1768 TITWDQ
+1768 TITWGQ

-1795 VRYLY
+1795 VRYSY
-1800 ALAPGVE
+1800 ALVPRVE

-1815 EGNKITFPQNGMY
+1815 EGNKITFSQNGMY
-1828 LLVAIQDGNNEYAAA
+1828 LLVAIQAGNNEYAAA

-1894 NGLPVTEVDGL
+1894 NGLPVTEVDGQ
-1905 AMYACYYLKELVIGD
+1905 AMYACYYLNEVVIGD
-1920 NVKKCGHE
+1920 NVAICGRE
-1928 AFGASINLY
+1928 AFGASRNLQK
-1937 NVTLPV
+1937 VTLP
-1943 ADVEFTHNWMFNCD
+1943 ANQAELRLEYIFNCD
-1957 RGIREIHCRS
+1957 DGIKEIHCRS
-1967 SIPYVVDEGIFNG
+1967 SVPYLADESLFNG
-1980 AVDYDKCILYVPV
+1980 FVNYDNCILYVPV

-1998 YANSE
+1998 YANAE
-2003 VWKNFTHIVE
+2003 VWKYFTHIVE
-2013 ENVSTNISNI
+2013 ENVSTSISNI
-2023 NVEKKSVWHTLQ
+2023 NVEKKSVWYTLQ
-2035 GVKLFA
+2035 GVKLFV

>member
-22 YIEPVNVVPGESK
+22 YIAPVNVVPGESK

-54 ELPEGLKIA
+54 VLPEGLRITSK
-63 SRSNGNFD
+63 SNGNFD

-157 QNDVSVKGGEISPE
+157 QNDVSVKGGDISPE
-171 VSKAFSFE
+171 VSKAFSLE

-190 MDVVLPNGLFLD
+190 MDVVLPNGLSLD

-254 KGITGNQIVK
+254 KGIAGNQIVK
-264 LENIIF
+264 VENIIF

-277 YRMDPFSF
+277 YRMDPLSF
-285 VVDVKYVPVTS
+285 VVDVKYVPATS

-348 RSAGQCSIIAST
+348 RSAGKCSIIAST

-379 AHVANTTK
+379 AHVANTSK

-477 KASYAGLKN
+477 KASYTGFKN

-513 VTISGAEAEN
+513 VTISGADAEN
-523 YEISYEQGHL
+523 YDISYEQGRL

-558 FEFETEGAALDG
+558 LEFETEGAELDG
-570 TPEIVCSAVAN
+570 TPEIACSAVAN

-609 ITKAPLSISAGNYT
+609 ITKAPLTISAGNYT

-636 YAGFK
+636 YTGFK

-665 AEYAVTISGAEAENY
+665 AEYAVTISGADAENY
-680 EISYEQGHLTVVEAD
+680 DISYEQGRLTVTDAD
-695 AVVVRAKSYNR
+695 AVVVRAKSYSR
-706 QYGDENPVFEFET
+706 VYGDANPVFEFET
-719 EGAALDG
+719 EGTVLDG

-732 SAVANSP
+732 SADKSSQ
-739 VGSYTIEVKQ
+739 VGSYTIEVRQ

-756 VHFESGSLVIT
+756 VHFENGSLAIT
-767 KAPLSISAGNYTKKQ
+767 KASLTISAGNYTKKQ
-782 GDAMPVFKASYVGF
+782 GDAMPEFKANYTGF
-796 KNGEDESVLTKQP
+796 KNGEDESVLTKRP
-809 VFSCEANEAGA
+809 
-820 PAEYAVTISGA
+820 T
-831 EAENYAISYEQ
+831 
-842 GHLTVV
+842 
-848 EADAVVVRAKS
+848 
-859 YSRQYGDENPVFEFD
+859 
-874 IEGAALD
+874 
-881 GTPEIV
+881 
-887 CSAVANSPVGSYTI
+887 
-901 EVKQGSIK
+901 
-909 NYNVHFESGTLT
+909 
-921 ITKAPLSISAGSYT
+921 
-935 KKQGDAM
+935 
-942 PAFKAS
+942 
-948 YAGFKN
+948 
-954 GENESVLTK
+954 
-963 QPVFS
+963 
-968 CEANEAS
+968 
-975 APAEYA
+975 
-981 VTISG
+981 
-986 AEAENYDISYEQ
+986 
-998 GHLTVVEADAVVVRA
+998 
-1013 KSYNRQYGDEN
+1013 
-1024 PVFEFETE
+1024 FET
-1032 GAALDGTPEIVCS
+1032 T
-1045 AVANSPVGSYTIEV
+1045 
-1059 KQGSIKNYNVHFESG
+1059 
-1074 SLVITKAPL
+1074 
-1083 SISAGNYT
+1083 
-1091 KKQGDAM
+1091 
-1098 PVFKASYAGF
+1098 
-1108 KNGEDESV
+1108 
-1116 LTKQPVFSCD
+1116 
-1126 ANEASAPAEYA
+1126 
-1137 VTISG
+1137 
-1142 ADAENYEIS
+1142 
-1151 YEQGHL
+1151 
-1157 TVVEADAVVVRAKS
+1157 
-1171 YSRQYGDENPVFEF
+1171 
-1185 ETDGA
+1185 
-1190 ALDGTPEIVCSA
+1190 
-1202 VANSPVGSYTI
+1202 
-1213 EVKQGSIKNYNVHFE
+1213 
-1228 SGSLVITKA
+1228 
-1237 PLSISAG
+1237 
-1244 NYTKKQGDAMPV
+1244 
-1256 FKASYAGFKNGED
+1256 
-1269 ESVLTKQPVFSCDA
+1269 
-1283 NEASAP
+1283 
-1289 AEYAVT
+1289 
-1295 ISGADAENY
+1295 
-1304 DISYEQGVLTVT
+1304 
-1316 GMPKPIISTDEATL
+1316 
-1330 RITTET
+1330 
-1336 DNAVIYYTLDGT
+1336 
-1348 EPNENA
+1348 
-1354 RKYTEPI
+1354 
-1361 NLYASCEIK
+1361 
-1370 AIAVKGDAKSE
+1370 
-1381 VTSAEYH
+1381 
-1388 DEEYPNIVKVG
+1388 
-1399 DIITANIINNGEENL
+1399 
-1414 PMIFKVTSVYPFNVE
+1414 
-1429 MENKEDYVE
+1429 
-1438 GWSNE
+1438 
-1443 RDVSGTL
+1443 
-1450 EIPVVVKS
+1450 
-1458 NGISYCVKKLGDNS
+1458 
-1472 LARCVNVSSLKLNEG
+1472 
-1487 LESIGRQAIR
+1487 
-1497 WCRNI
+1497 
-1502 KELIVPNSV
+1502 
-1511 KEVWGAFLTEDHG
+1511 
-1524 LVSVVL
+1524 
-1530 GSGLE
+1530 
-1535 TIHTEAFWGVSMNL
+1535 
-1549 KSFISLSTNPAKC
+1549 
-1562 VEPDRTF
+1562 
-1569 TSLPEDVTLY
+1569 
-1579 VPLGS
+1579 
-1584 KSAYETAPG
+1584 
-1593 WDYFAGHI
+1593 
-1601 VEMDMSPATVK
+1601 ATV
-1612 VKDCSREYGDDNP
+1612 E
-1625 TLEFETEGATLIG
+1625 
-1638 EPEIICSADKNS
+1638 
-1650 KVGTY
+1650 
-1655 EIEINKGTIK
+1655 
-1665 NYLVTFVPGTLT
+1665 
-1677 VTKAPLV
+1677 
-1684 VTAENYTITQGDK
+1684 
-1697 LPEFTAN
+1697 
-1704 YSGFKNGEDES
+1704 
-1715 VLTKQPVFSCEA
+1715 
-1727 NEASAPGEYP
+1727 SAPGEYP
-1737 ITVYDVEADNY
+1737 IYVYGVEADNY
-1748 EVKSYIAGT
+1748 EAISYVAGT
-1757 LTVLKRELKKQ
+1757 LTILKRELKKQ

-1795 VRYLY
+1795 VRYSY

-1881 NPYRGKVEIPATV
+1881 NPYRGKVEIPATAI
-1894 NGLPVTEVDGL
+1894 GLPVTEVDGL

-1928 AFGASINLY
+1928 AFGASINLC

-1943 ADVEFTHNWMFNCD
+1943 GDVELKYKWVFNCD
-1957 RGIREIHCRS
+1957 RGIREVHCRS

-2003 VWKNFTHIVE
+2003 VWKYFTHIVE
-2013 ENVSTNISNI
+2013 ENVSTSIFNI
-2023 NVEKKSVWHTLQ
+2023 NVEKKSVWYTLQ

>member
-22 YIEPVNVVPGESK
+22 YIEPVNVVPGDSK

-63 SRSNGNFD
+63 SKSNGNFD

-157 QNDVSVKGGEISPE
+157 QNDASVKGGEISPE
-171 VSKAFSFE
+171 VSKAFSLE

-190 MDVVLPNGLFLD
+190 MDVVLPNGLSLD
-202 LSKTRLTGRCGNHQL
+202 LNKTRLTGRCGNHQL

-411 FSVPASI
+411 FSVPVSI

-477 KASYAGLKN
+477 KASYAGFKN
-486 GENESV
+486 GENESVLTKQPVFSCVANEASAPAEYTVTISGAEAENYDISYEQGHLTVVEADAVVVRAKSYNRQYGDENPVFEFETEGAALDGTPEIVCSAVADSPVGSYTIEVKQGSIKNYNVHFESGSLVITKAPLSISAGNYTKKQGDAMPVFKASYVGFKNGEDESV

-513 VTISGAEAEN
+513 VTISGADAEN

-641 NGEDESVLTKQP
+641 NGEK
-653 VFSCEA
+653 
-659 NEASAP
+659 
-665 AEYAVTISGAEAENY
+665 
-680 EISYEQGHLTVVEAD
+680 
-695 AVVVRAKSYNR
+695 
-706 QYGDENPVFEFET
+706 
-719 EGAALDG
+719 
-726 TPEIVC
+726 
-732 SAVANSP
+732 
-739 VGSYTIEVKQ
+739 
-749 GSIKNYN
+749 
-756 VHFESGSLVIT
+756 
-767 KAPLSISAGNYTKKQ
+767 
-782 GDAMPVFKASYVGF
+782 
-796 KNGEDESVLTKQP
+796 
-809 VFSCEANEAGA
+809 
-820 PAEYAVTISGA
+820 
-831 EAENYAISYEQ
+831 
-842 GHLTVV
+842 
-848 EADAVVVRAKS
+848 
-859 YSRQYGDENPVFEFD
+859 
-874 IEGAALD
+874 
-881 GTPEIV
+881 
-887 CSAVANSPVGSYTI
+887 
-901 EVKQGSIK
+901 
-909 NYNVHFESGTLT
+909 
-921 ITKAPLSISAGSYT
+921 
-935 KKQGDAM
+935 
-942 PAFKAS
+942 
-948 YAGFKN
+948 
-954 GENESVLTK
+954 
-963 QPVFS
+963 
-968 CEANEAS
+968 
-975 APAEYA
+975 
-981 VTISG
+981 
-986 AEAENYDISYEQ
+986 
-998 GHLTVVEADAVVVRA
+998 
-1013 KSYNRQYGDEN
+1013 
-1024 PVFEFETE
+1024 
-1032 GAALDGTPEIVCS
+1032 
-1045 AVANSPVGSYTIEV
+1045 
-1059 KQGSIKNYNVHFESG
+1059 
-1074 SLVITKAPL
+1074 
-1083 SISAGNYT
+1083 
-1091 KKQGDAM
+1091 
-1098 PVFKASYAGF
+1098 
-1108 KNGEDESV
+1108 
-1116 LTKQPVFSCD
+1116 
-1126 ANEASAPAEYA
+1126 
-1137 VTISG
+1137 
-1142 ADAENYEIS
+1142 
-1151 YEQGHL
+1151 
-1157 TVVEADAVVVRAKS
+1157 
-1171 YSRQYGDENPVFEF
+1171 
-1185 ETDGA
+1185 
-1190 ALDGTPEIVCSA
+1190 
-1202 VANSPVGSYTI
+1202 
-1213 EVKQGSIKNYNVHFE
+1213 
-1228 SGSLVITKA
+1228 
-1237 PLSISAG
+1237 
-1244 NYTKKQGDAMPV
+1244 
-1256 FKASYAGFKNGED
+1256 

-1304 DISYEQGVLTVT
+1304 DISYKQGMLTVT

-1381 VTSAEYH
+1381 VSSAEYH
-1388 DEEYPNIVKVG
+1388 DAEYPNIVKVG

-1438 GWSNE
+1438 GWNNE

-1487 LESIGRQAIR
+1487 LESIGGQAIR

-1530 GSGLE
+1530 GAGLE
-1535 TIHTEAFWGVSMNL
+1535 TIHTDAFMGVSMNL
-1549 KSFISLSTNPAKC
+1549 KSIVSLNVSPAIC
-1562 VEPDRTF
+1562 VSPSRTF
-1569 TSLPEDVTLY
+1569 EDLPEDVTLY

-1625 TLEFETEGATLIG
+1625 TFEIETEGAALIG

-1665 NYLVTFVPGTLT
+1665 NYYVTFVPGTLT

-1684 VTAENYTITQGDK
+1684 VTADNYTITQGDK
-1697 LPEFTAN
+1697 LPEFTAS
-1704 YSGFKNGEDES
+1704 YCGFKNGEDVS
-1715 VLTKQPVFSCEA
+1715 VLTKQPVFSCDA

-1737 ITVYDVEADNY
+1737 ITVYGVEADNY

-1795 VRYLY
+1795 VRYSY
-1800 ALAPGVE
+1800 ALVPRVE
-1807 TAYQVPQI
+1807 SAYRVPQI
-1815 EGNKITFPQNGMY
+1815 EGNNITFPQNGMY

-1857 LMYIDGIYYKYTD
+1857 LMYINGIYYKYTD

-1894 NGLPVTEVDGL
+1894 NGFPVTEVDGL

-1920 NVKKCGHE
+1920 NVKICGHE
-1928 AFGASINLY
+1928 AFGASINLC

-1993 GTKQS
+1993 GTKQA
-1998 YANSE
+1998 YRNAE
-2003 VWKNFTHIVE
+2003 VWKYFTHIVE
-2013 ENVSTNISNI
+2013 ENVSTSISNI
-2023 NVEKKSVWHTLQ
+2023 NVEKKGVWYTLQ

>member
-157 QNDVSVKGGEISPE
+157 QNDVFVKSGEISPE

-190 MDVVLPNGLFLD
+190 MDVVLPNGLSLD
-202 LSKTRLTGRCGNHQL
+202 LSKTRLTRRCGNHQL

-254 KGITGNQIVK
+254 KSIAGNQIVK

-296 VSISESNMQLEVS
+296 VSISESNMLLEVS

-334 EKVATVSDNGMIIA
+334 EKVAIVSDNGMIIA

-439 SDKYEISYIPGT
+439 SDKYEILYIPGT

-468 KQGDAMPVF
+468 KQGDAMPDF
-477 KASYAGLKN
+477 KAN
-486 GENESV
+486 
-492 LTKQPVF
+492 
-499 SCEAN
+499 
-504 EASAPAEYA
+504 
-513 VTISGAEAEN
+513 
-523 YEISYEQGHL
+523 
-533 TVVEADAVVVR
+533 
-544 AKSYSRQYGDENPV
+544 
-558 FEFETEGAALDG
+558 
-570 TPEIVCSAVAN
+570 
-581 SPVGSYTI
+581 
-589 EVKQGSIKNYNVHFE
+589 
-604 SGSLV
+604 
-609 ITKAPLSISAGNYT
+609 
-623 KKQGD
+623 
-628 AMPVFKAS
+628 
-636 YAGFK
+636 
-641 NGEDESVLTKQP
+641 
-653 VFSCEA
+653 
-659 NEASAP
+659 
-665 AEYAVTISGAEAENY
+665 
-680 EISYEQGHLTVVEAD
+680 
-695 AVVVRAKSYNR
+695 
-706 QYGDENPVFEFET
+706 
-719 EGAALDG
+719 
-726 TPEIVC
+726 
-732 SAVANSP
+732 
-739 VGSYTIEVKQ
+739 
-749 GSIKNYN
+749 
-756 VHFESGSLVIT
+756 
-767 KAPLSISAGNYTKKQ
+767 
-782 GDAMPVFKASYVGF
+782 
-796 KNGEDESVLTKQP
+796 
-809 VFSCEANEAGA
+809 
-820 PAEYAVTISGA
+820 
-831 EAENYAISYEQ
+831 
-842 GHLTVV
+842 
-848 EADAVVVRAKS
+848 
-859 YSRQYGDENPVFEFD
+859 
-874 IEGAALD
+874 
-881 GTPEIV
+881 
-887 CSAVANSPVGSYTI
+887 
-901 EVKQGSIK
+901 
-909 NYNVHFESGTLT
+909 
-921 ITKAPLSISAGSYT
+921 
-935 KKQGDAM
+935 
-942 PAFKAS
+942 

-968 CEANEAS
+968 C
-975 APAEYA
+975 
-981 VTISG
+981 V
-986 AEAENYDISYEQ
+986 
-998 GHLTVVEADAVVVRA
+998 
-1013 KSYNRQYGDEN
+1013 
-1024 PVFEFETE
+1024 
-1032 GAALDGTPEIVCS
+1032 
-1045 AVANSPVGSYTIEV
+1045 
-1059 KQGSIKNYNVHFESG
+1059 
-1074 SLVITKAPL
+1074 
-1083 SISAGNYT
+1083 
-1091 KKQGDAM
+1091 
-1098 PVFKASYAGF
+1098 
-1108 KNGEDESV
+1108 
-1116 LTKQPVFSCD
+1116 

-1142 ADAENYEIS
+1142 ADAENYAIS
-1151 YEQGHL
+1151 YEQGRL

-1171 YSRQYGDENPVFEF
+1171 YNRQYGDENPVFEF

-1256 FKASYAGFKNGED
+1256 FKASYVGFKNGEDESVLRKQPAFSCEANETSAPADYAVTVSDAEAENYDISYEQGRLTVTDADAVVVRAKSYSRVYGDANPVFEFETEGTVLDGTPEIICSADKSSQVGSYTIEVRQGSIKNYNVHFENGSLAITKASLTISAGNYTKKQGDAMPEFKANYTGFKNGED
-1269 ESVLTKQPVFSCDA
+1269 ESVLTKRPTF
-1283 NEASAP
+1283 E
-1289 AEYAVT
+1289 
-1295 ISGADAENY
+1295 
-1304 DISYEQGVLTVT
+1304 
-1316 GMPKPIISTDEATL
+1316 
-1330 RITTET
+1330 TT
-1336 DNAVIYYTLDGT
+1336 
-1348 EPNENA
+1348 
-1354 RKYTEPI
+1354 
-1361 NLYASCEIK
+1361 
-1370 AIAVKGDAKSE
+1370 
-1381 VTSAEYH
+1381 
-1388 DEEYPNIVKVG
+1388 
-1399 DIITANIINNGEENL
+1399 
-1414 PMIFKVTSVYPFNVE
+1414 
-1429 MENKEDYVE
+1429 
-1438 GWSNE
+1438 
-1443 RDVSGTL
+1443 
-1450 EIPVVVKS
+1450 
-1458 NGISYCVKKLGDNS
+1458 
-1472 LARCVNVSSLKLNEG
+1472 
-1487 LESIGRQAIR
+1487 
-1497 WCRNI
+1497 
-1502 KELIVPNSV
+1502 
-1511 KEVWGAFLTEDHG
+1511 
-1524 LVSVVL
+1524 
-1530 GSGLE
+1530 
-1535 TIHTEAFWGVSMNL
+1535 
-1549 KSFISLSTNPAKC
+1549 
-1562 VEPDRTF
+1562 
-1569 TSLPEDVTLY
+1569 
-1579 VPLGS
+1579 
-1584 KSAYETAPG
+1584 
-1593 WDYFAGHI
+1593 
-1601 VEMDMSPATVK
+1601 ATV
-1612 VKDCSREYGDDNP
+1612 E
-1625 TLEFETEGATLIG
+1625 
-1638 EPEIICSADKNS
+1638 
-1650 KVGTY
+1650 
-1655 EIEINKGTIK
+1655 
-1665 NYLVTFVPGTLT
+1665 
-1677 VTKAPLV
+1677 
-1684 VTAENYTITQGDK
+1684 
-1697 LPEFTAN
+1697 
-1704 YSGFKNGEDES
+1704 
-1715 VLTKQPVFSCEA
+1715 
-1727 NEASAPGEYP
+1727 SAPGEYP
-1737 ITVYDVEADNY
+1737 ITVSGVEADNY

-1768 TITWDQ
+1768 TITWNQ

-1795 VRYLY
+1795 VRYSY

-1815 EGNKITFPQNGMY
+1815 EGNKVTFPQNGMY

-1881 NPYRGKVEIPATV
+1881 NPYRGKVEIPATAI
-1894 NGLPVTEVDGL
+1894 GLPVTEVDGL

-1928 AFGASINLY
+1928 AFGASINLC

-1943 ADVEFTHNWMFNCD
+1943 GDVGLKYKWVFNCD

-1993 GTKQS
+1993 GTKQA
-1998 YANSE
+1998 YRNAE
-2003 VWKNFTHIVE
+2003 VWKYFTHIVE
-2013 ENVSTNISNI
+2013 ENVSTSISNI
-2023 NVEKKSVWHTLQ
+2023 NVEKKGVWYTLQ

>member
-7 MLLALPLA
+7 TLLALPLA

-63 SRSNGNFD
+63 SKSNGNFD

-171 VSKAFSFE
+171 VSKAFSLE

-190 MDVVLPNGLFLD
+190 MDVVLPNGLSLD
-202 LSKTRLTGRCGNHQL
+202 LNKTRLTGRCGNHQL

-334 EKVATVSDNGMIIA
+334 EKVAIVSDNGMIIA
-348 RSAGQCSIIAST
+348 RSAGQCSIVAST

-411 FSVPASI
+411 FSVPVSI

-477 KASYAGLKN
+477 KASYAG
-486 GENESV
+486 
-492 LTKQPVF
+492 
-499 SCEAN
+499 
-504 EASAPAEYA
+504 
-513 VTISGAEAEN
+513 
-523 YEISYEQGHL
+523 
-533 TVVEADAVVVR
+533 
-544 AKSYSRQYGDENPV
+544 
-558 FEFETEGAALDG
+558 
-570 TPEIVCSAVAN
+570 
-581 SPVGSYTI
+581 
-589 EVKQGSIKNYNVHFE
+589 
-604 SGSLV
+604 
-609 ITKAPLSISAGNYT
+609 
-623 KKQGD
+623 
-628 AMPVFKAS
+628 
-636 YAGFK
+636 
-641 NGEDESVLTKQP
+641 
-653 VFSCEA
+653 
-659 NEASAP
+659 
-665 AEYAVTISGAEAENY
+665 
-680 EISYEQGHLTVVEAD
+680 
-695 AVVVRAKSYNR
+695 
-706 QYGDENPVFEFET
+706 
-719 EGAALDG
+719 
-726 TPEIVC
+726 
-732 SAVANSP
+732 
-739 VGSYTIEVKQ
+739 
-749 GSIKNYN
+749 
-756 VHFESGSLVIT
+756 
-767 KAPLSISAGNYTKKQ
+767 
-782 GDAMPVFKASYVGF
+782 
-796 KNGEDESVLTKQP
+796 
-809 VFSCEANEAGA
+809 
-820 PAEYAVTISGA
+820 
-831 EAENYAISYEQ
+831 
-842 GHLTVV
+842 
-848 EADAVVVRAKS
+848 
-859 YSRQYGDENPVFEFD
+859 
-874 IEGAALD
+874 
-881 GTPEIV
+881 
-887 CSAVANSPVGSYTI
+887 
-901 EVKQGSIK
+901 
-909 NYNVHFESGTLT
+909 
-921 ITKAPLSISAGSYT
+921 
-935 KKQGDAM
+935 
-942 PAFKAS
+942 
-948 YAGFKN
+948 FKN

-968 CEANEAS
+968 CE
-975 APAEYA
+975 
-981 VTISG
+981 
-986 AEAENYDISYEQ
+986 
-998 GHLTVVEADAVVVRA
+998 
-1013 KSYNRQYGDEN
+1013 
-1024 PVFEFETE
+1024 
-1032 GAALDGTPEIVCS
+1032 
-1045 AVANSPVGSYTIEV
+1045 
-1059 KQGSIKNYNVHFESG
+1059 
-1074 SLVITKAPL
+1074 
-1083 SISAGNYT
+1083 
-1091 KKQGDAM
+1091 
-1098 PVFKASYAGF
+1098 
-1108 KNGEDESV
+1108 
-1116 LTKQPVFSCD
+1116 
-1126 ANEASAPAEYA
+1126 
-1137 VTISG
+1137 
-1142 ADAENYEIS
+1142 
-1151 YEQGHL
+1151 
-1157 TVVEADAVVVRAKS
+1157 
-1171 YSRQYGDENPVFEF
+1171 
-1185 ETDGA
+1185 
-1190 ALDGTPEIVCSA
+1190 
-1202 VANSPVGSYTI
+1202 
-1213 EVKQGSIKNYNVHFE
+1213 
-1228 SGSLVITKA
+1228 
-1237 PLSISAG
+1237 
-1244 NYTKKQGDAMPV
+1244 
-1256 FKASYAGFKNGED
+1256 
-1269 ESVLTKQPVFSCDA
+1269 A

-1330 RITTET
+1330 SITTDT

-1381 VTSAEYH
+1381 VSSAEYH
-1388 DEEYPNIVKVG
+1388 DAEYPNIVKVG

-1438 GWSNE
+1438 GWSNK
-1443 RDVSGTL
+1443 DKLSGDI
-1450 EIPVVVKS
+1450 EIPSVVK
-1458 NGISYCVKKLGDNS
+1458 NEGISYNVIGLGGGA
-1472 LARCVNVSSLKLNEG
+1472 LVRAENVTSLKLNEG
-1487 LESIGRQAIR
+1487 LEYTSSHSMR
-1497 WCRNI
+1497 WCYGLH
-1502 KELIVPNSV
+1502 EIVIPNTV
-1511 KEVWGAFLTEDHG
+1511 KVLGEAAMTDCHNVKT
-1524 LVSVVL
+1524 VVL
-1530 GSGLE
+1530 GSELERLKYLAFWAVSHRLE
-1535 TIHTEAFWGVSMNL
+1535 TIVSLNPVPAICD
-1549 KSFISLSTNPAKC
+1549 SPNSTF
-1562 VEPDRTF
+1562 E
-1569 TSLPEDVTLY
+1569 SLPEDVTLY

-1625 TLEFETEGATLIG
+1625 TFEIETEGAALIG

-1665 NYLVTFVPGTLT
+1665 NYYVTFVPGTLT

-1684 VTAENYTITQGDK
+1684 VTADNYTITQGDK
-1697 LPEFTAN
+1697 LPEFTAS
-1704 YSGFKNGEDES
+1704 YSGFKNGEDVP

-1727 NEASAPGEYP
+1727 NEASAPGKYP

-1795 VRYLY
+1795 VRYSY
-1800 ALAPGVE
+1800 ALVPRVE

-1828 LLVAIQDGNNEYAAA
+1828 LLVAIQAGNNEYAAA

-1870 DGSALKVVRGY
+1870 DGSAMKVVRGY

-1894 NGLPVTEVDGL
+1894 NGFPVTEVDGL

-1920 NVKKCGHE
+1920 NVKICGHE
-1928 AFGASINLY
+1928 AFGASINLC

>member
-63 SRSNGNFD
+63 SKSNGNFD

-190 MDVVLPNGLFLD
+190 MDVVLPNGLSLD
-202 LSKTRLTGRCGNHQL
+202 LNKTRLTGRCGNHQL

-334 EKVATVSDNGMIIA
+334 EKVAIVSDNGMIIA

-477 KASYAGLKN
+477 KASYAG
-486 GENESV
+486 
-492 LTKQPVF
+492 
-499 SCEAN
+499 
-504 EASAPAEYA
+504 
-513 VTISGAEAEN
+513 
-523 YEISYEQGHL
+523 
-533 TVVEADAVVVR
+533 
-544 AKSYSRQYGDENPV
+544 
-558 FEFETEGAALDG
+558 
-570 TPEIVCSAVAN
+570 
-581 SPVGSYTI
+581 
-589 EVKQGSIKNYNVHFE
+589 
-604 SGSLV
+604 
-609 ITKAPLSISAGNYT
+609 
-623 KKQGD
+623 
-628 AMPVFKAS
+628 
-636 YAGFK
+636 FK

-659 NEASAP
+659 NES
-665 AEYAVTISGAEAENY
+665 
-680 EISYEQGHLTVVEAD
+680 
-695 AVVVRAKSYNR
+695 
-706 QYGDENPVFEFET
+706 
-719 EGAALDG
+719 
-726 TPEIVC
+726 
-732 SAVANSP
+732 
-739 VGSYTIEVKQ
+739 
-749 GSIKNYN
+749 
-756 VHFESGSLVIT
+756 
-767 KAPLSISAGNYTKKQ
+767 
-782 GDAMPVFKASYVGF
+782 
-796 KNGEDESVLTKQP
+796 
-809 VFSCEANEAGA
+809 
-820 PAEYAVTISGA
+820 
-831 EAENYAISYEQ
+831 
-842 GHLTVV
+842 
-848 EADAVVVRAKS
+848 
-859 YSRQYGDENPVFEFD
+859 
-874 IEGAALD
+874 
-881 GTPEIV
+881 
-887 CSAVANSPVGSYTI
+887 
-901 EVKQGSIK
+901 
-909 NYNVHFESGTLT
+909 
-921 ITKAPLSISAGSYT
+921 
-935 KKQGDAM
+935 
-942 PAFKAS
+942 
-948 YAGFKN
+948 
-954 GENESVLTK
+954 
-963 QPVFS
+963 
-968 CEANEAS
+968 
-975 APAEYA
+975 
-981 VTISG
+981 
-986 AEAENYDISYEQ
+986 
-998 GHLTVVEADAVVVRA
+998 
-1013 KSYNRQYGDEN
+1013 
-1024 PVFEFETE
+1024 
-1032 GAALDGTPEIVCS
+1032 
-1045 AVANSPVGSYTIEV
+1045 
-1059 KQGSIKNYNVHFESG
+1059 
-1074 SLVITKAPL
+1074 
-1083 SISAGNYT
+1083 
-1091 KKQGDAM
+1091 
-1098 PVFKASYAGF
+1098 
-1108 KNGEDESV
+1108 
-1116 LTKQPVFSCD
+1116 
-1126 ANEASAPAEYA
+1126 SAPAEYA

-1142 ADAENYEIS
+1142 ADAENYE
-1151 YEQGHL
+1151 
-1157 TVVEADAVVVRAKS
+1157 
-1171 YSRQYGDENPVFEF
+1171 
-1185 ETDGA
+1185 
-1190 ALDGTPEIVCSA
+1190 
-1202 VANSPVGSYTI
+1202 
-1213 EVKQGSIKNYNVHFE
+1213 
-1228 SGSLVITKA
+1228 
-1237 PLSISAG
+1237 
-1244 NYTKKQGDAMPV
+1244 
-1256 FKASYAGFKNGED
+1256 
-1269 ESVLTKQPVFSCDA
+1269 
-1283 NEASAP
+1283 
-1289 AEYAVT
+1289 
-1295 ISGADAENY
+1295 
-1304 DISYEQGVLTVT
+1304 ISYEQGVLTVT

-1370 AIAVKGDAKSE
+1370 AIAVNGDAKSE
-1381 VTSAEYH
+1381 VSSAEYH
-1388 DEEYPNIVKVG
+1388 DAEYPNIVKVG
-1399 DIITANIINNGEENL
+1399 DIITANIINNGEDNL

-1438 GWSNE
+1438 GWSNK
-1443 RDVSGTL
+1443 DKLSGDI
-1450 EIPVVVKS
+1450 EIPSFVK
-1458 NGISYCVKKLGDNS
+1458 NEGISYNVIGLGKDA
-1472 LARCVNVSSLKLNEG
+1472 LALAVNVTSLKLNEG
-1487 LESIGRQAIR
+1487 LEYTSDQSIR
-1497 WCRNI
+1497 WCGGLH
-1502 KELIVPNSV
+1502 EIVIPNTV
-1511 KEVWGAFLTEDHG
+1511 KVLGEAAMTDCHNVKT
-1524 LVSVVL
+1524 VVL

-1535 TIHTEAFWGVSMNL
+1535 RLKSLAFWAVSYRL
-1549 KSFISLSTNPAKC
+1549 ETIVSLNPIPAIC
-1562 VEPDRTF
+1562 DSPNRTF
-1569 TSLPEDVTLY
+1569 MYLPEDVTLY

-1625 TLEFETEGATLIG
+1625 TFEIDTDGAALIG
-1638 EPEIICSADKNS
+1638 EPEIICSADKKS
-1650 KVGTY
+1650 EVGTY

-1684 VTAENYTITQGDK
+1684 VTADNYTITQGDK

-1727 NEASAPGEYP
+1727 NEASAPGKYP

-1795 VRYLY
+1795 VRYSY
-1800 ALAPGVE
+1800 ALVPRVE
-1807 TAYQVPQI
+1807 SAYQVPQI

-1881 NPYRGKVEIPATV
+1881 KPYRGKVEIPATV

-1928 AFGASINLY
+1928 AFGASINLC

-2041 KPNIPGVYIHNGKK
+2041 KPNISGVYIHNGKK

>member
-22 YIEPVNVVPGESK
+22 YIAPVNVVPGESK

-63 SRSNGNFD
+63 SKSNGNFD

-171 VSKAFSFE
+171 VSKAFSLE

-190 MDVVLPNGLFLD
+190 MDVVLPNGLSLD

-246 IDLWIKAE
+246 IGLWIKAE
-254 KGITGNQIVK
+254 KGIAGNQIVK
-264 LENIIF
+264 VENIIF

-277 YRMDPFSF
+277 YRMDPLSF
-285 VVDVKYVPVTS
+285 VVDVKYVPATS

-334 EKVATVSDNGMIIA
+334 EKVATVSDNGMIFA
-348 RSAGQCSIIAST
+348 RSAGKCSIIAST

-387 VYGDANPEFNIT
+387 IYGDANPEFNIT

-451 LTITKAPLSIS
+451 LTVTKAPLSISAGNYTKKQGDAMPVFKASYAGFKNGENESVLTKLPVFSCEANEASAPAEYAVTISGADAENYAISYEQGRLTVVEADAVVVRAKSYSRQYGDDNPVFEFETEGAALDGTPEIVCSAVANSPVGSYTIEVKQGSIKNYNVHFESGSLTITKAPLSIS

-477 KASYAGLKN
+477 KASYAGFKY

-499 SCEAN
+499 SCDAN

-513 VTISGAEAEN
+513 VTISGADAEN
-523 YEISYEQGHL
+523 YAISYEQGHL

-558 FEFETEGAALDG
+558 FEFETEGAALDGTPEIVCSAVTNSPVGSYTIEVKQGSIKNYNVHFESGSLVITKAPLSISAGNYTKKQGDAMPVFKASYAGFKNGENESVLTKQPVFSCEANEASAPAEYAVTISGADAENYDISYEQGHLTVVEADAVVVCAKSYSRQYGDENPVFEFETEGAVLDG

-636 YAGFK
+636 Y
-641 NGEDESVLTKQP
+641 T
-653 VFSCEA
+653 
-659 NEASAP
+659 
-665 AEYAVTISGAEAENY
+665 
-680 EISYEQGHLTVVEAD
+680 
-695 AVVVRAKSYNR
+695 
-706 QYGDENPVFEFET
+706 
-719 EGAALDG
+719 
-726 TPEIVC
+726 
-732 SAVANSP
+732 
-739 VGSYTIEVKQ
+739 
-749 GSIKNYN
+749 
-756 VHFESGSLVIT
+756 
-767 KAPLSISAGNYTKKQ
+767 
-782 GDAMPVFKASYVGF
+782 
-796 KNGEDESVLTKQP
+796 
-809 VFSCEANEAGA
+809 
-820 PAEYAVTISGA
+820 
-831 EAENYAISYEQ
+831 
-842 GHLTVV
+842 
-848 EADAVVVRAKS
+848 
-859 YSRQYGDENPVFEFD
+859 
-874 IEGAALD
+874 
-881 GTPEIV
+881 
-887 CSAVANSPVGSYTI
+887 
-901 EVKQGSIK
+901 
-909 NYNVHFESGTLT
+909 
-921 ITKAPLSISAGSYT
+921 
-935 KKQGDAM
+935 
-942 PAFKAS
+942 
-948 YAGFKN
+948 GFKN

-968 CEANEAS
+968 CE
-975 APAEYA
+975 
-981 VTISG
+981 
-986 AEAENYDISYEQ
+986 
-998 GHLTVVEADAVVVRA
+998 
-1013 KSYNRQYGDEN
+1013 
-1024 PVFEFETE
+1024 
-1032 GAALDGTPEIVCS
+1032 
-1045 AVANSPVGSYTIEV
+1045 
-1059 KQGSIKNYNVHFESG
+1059 
-1074 SLVITKAPL
+1074 
-1083 SISAGNYT
+1083 
-1091 KKQGDAM
+1091 
-1098 PVFKASYAGF
+1098 
-1108 KNGEDESV
+1108 
-1116 LTKQPVFSCD
+1116 
-1126 ANEASAPAEYA
+1126 
-1137 VTISG
+1137 
-1142 ADAENYEIS
+1142 
-1151 YEQGHL
+1151 
-1157 TVVEADAVVVRAKS
+1157 
-1171 YSRQYGDENPVFEF
+1171 
-1185 ETDGA
+1185 
-1190 ALDGTPEIVCSA
+1190 
-1202 VANSPVGSYTI
+1202 
-1213 EVKQGSIKNYNVHFE
+1213 
-1228 SGSLVITKA
+1228 
-1237 PLSISAG
+1237 
-1244 NYTKKQGDAMPV
+1244 
-1256 FKASYAGFKNGED
+1256 
-1269 ESVLTKQPVFSCDA
+1269 A

-1370 AIAVKGDAKSE
+1370 AIAVNGDAKSE
-1381 VTSAEYH
+1381 VSSAEYH
-1388 DEEYPNIVKVG
+1388 DAEYPNIVKVG

-1438 GWSNE
+1438 GWSNK
-1443 RDVSGTL
+1443 DKLSGDI
-1450 EIPVVVKS
+1450 EIPSLVK
-1458 NGISYCVKKLGDNS
+1458 NEGISYNVIGLGGGA
-1472 LARCVNVSSLKLNEG
+1472 LVRAENVTSLKLNEG
-1487 LESIGRQAIR
+1487 LEYTSSHSMR
-1497 WCRNI
+1497 WCYGLH
-1502 KELIVPNSV
+1502 EIVFPNTV
-1511 KEVWGAFLTEDHG
+1511 KVLGDAAMTDCHN
-1524 LVSVVL
+1524 VKTVVL

-1535 TIHTEAFWGVSMNL
+1535 RLKYLAFWAVSHRL
-1549 KSFISLSTNPAKC
+1549 ETIVSLNPVPAICDSPNSTF
-1562 VEPDRTF
+1562 E
-1569 TSLPEDVTLY
+1569 SLPEGVTLY

-1625 TLEFETEGATLIG
+1625 TFEIETDGAALIG

-1665 NYLVTFVPGTLT
+1665 NYYVTFVPGSLT

-1684 VTAENYTITQGDK
+1684 VTADNYTITQGDK
-1697 LPEFTAN
+1697 LPEFTAS
-1704 YSGFKNGEDES
+1704 YSGFKNGEDVS
-1715 VLTKQPVFSCEA
+1715 VLTKQPVFSCDT

-1737 ITVYDVEADNY
+1737 ITVYGVEADNY
-1748 EVKSYIAGT
+1748 EVKSYITAT

-1795 VRYLY
+1795 VRYSY
-1800 ALAPGVE
+1800 ALAPRVE
-1807 TAYQVPQI
+1807 TAYRAPQI
-1815 EGNKITFPQNGMY
+1815 EGNNITFPEEGTYM
-1828 LLVAIQDGNNEYAAA
+1828 LVAIQDGNDEYAAA
-1843 TDTLDVCAISDDEG
+1843 TDTLDVCAISDDES

-1881 NPYRGKVEIPATV
+1881 KPYRGKVEIPATV

-1928 AFGASINLY
+1928 AFGASINLC

-1943 ADVEFTHNWMFNCD
+1943 ADVEFAHNWMFNCD

-1967 SIPYVVDEGIFNG
+1967 SIPYVVEEGIFNG

-1998 YANSE
+1998 YANAE
-2003 VWKNFTHIVE
+2003 VWKYFTHIVE
-2013 ENVSTNISNI
+2013 ENVSTSISNI
-2023 NVEKKSVWHTLQ
+2023 NVEKKGVWYTLQ
-2035 GVKLFA
+2035 GVKLFV

>member
-22 YIEPVNVVPGESK
+22 YIAPVNVVPGESK

-63 SRSNGNFD
+63 SKSNGNFD

-102 GESIKGNQGA
+102 GESIKGNKGA
-112 LVRISVRASSDF
+112 LVRISVRAASDF

-157 QNDVSVKGGEISPE
+157 QNDVSVKGGDISPE
-171 VSKAFSFE
+171 VSKAFSLE

-190 MDVVLPNGLFLD
+190 MDVVLPNGLSLD

-232 SSDNTSISGKIGSV
+232 SSDNTSISGNIGSV
-246 IDLWIKAE
+246 IELWIKAD
-254 KGITGNQIVK
+254 KGIAGNQIVK

-277 YRMDPFSF
+277 YRMDPLSL
-285 VVDVKYVPVTS
+285 VVDVKYVPATS

-451 LTITKAPLSIS
+451 LT
-462 AGNYTK
+462 
-468 KQGDAMPVF
+468 V
-477 KASYAGLKN
+477 
-486 GENESV
+486 
-492 LTKQPVF
+492 
-499 SCEAN
+499 
-504 EASAPAEYA
+504 
-513 VTISGAEAEN
+513 
-523 YEISYEQGHL
+523 
-533 TVVEADAVVVR
+533 
-544 AKSYSRQYGDENPV
+544 
-558 FEFETEGAALDG
+558 
-570 TPEIVCSAVAN
+570 
-581 SPVGSYTI
+581 
-589 EVKQGSIKNYNVHFE
+589 
-604 SGSLV
+604 
-609 ITKAPLSISAGNYT
+609 
-623 KKQGD
+623 
-628 AMPVFKAS
+628 
-636 YAGFK
+636 
-641 NGEDESVLTKQP
+641 
-653 VFSCEA
+653 
-659 NEASAP
+659 
-665 AEYAVTISGAEAENY
+665 
-680 EISYEQGHLTVVEAD
+680 
-695 AVVVRAKSYNR
+695 
-706 QYGDENPVFEFET
+706 
-719 EGAALDG
+719 
-726 TPEIVC
+726 
-732 SAVANSP
+732 
-739 VGSYTIEVKQ
+739 
-749 GSIKNYN
+749 
-756 VHFESGSLVIT
+756 T

-782 GDAMPVFKASYVGF
+782 GDAMPVFKASYV
-796 KNGEDESVLTKQP
+796 
-809 VFSCEANEAGA
+809 
-820 PAEYAVTISGA
+820 
-831 EAENYAISYEQ
+831 
-842 GHLTVV
+842 
-848 EADAVVVRAKS
+848 
-859 YSRQYGDENPVFEFD
+859 
-874 IEGAALD
+874 
-881 GTPEIV
+881 
-887 CSAVANSPVGSYTI
+887 
-901 EVKQGSIK
+901 
-909 NYNVHFESGTLT
+909 
-921 ITKAPLSISAGSYT
+921 
-935 KKQGDAM
+935 
-942 PAFKAS
+942 
-948 YAGFKN
+948 GFKN

-986 AEAENYDISYEQ
+986 ADAENYAISYEQ
-998 GHLTVVEADAVVVRA
+998 GRLTVVEADAVVVRA
-1013 KSYNRQYGDEN
+1013 KSYSRQYGDEN

-1142 ADAENYEIS
+1142 ADAENYDIS
-1151 YEQGHL
+1151 YEQGRL

-1185 ETDGA
+1185 ETEGA

-1256 FKASYAGFKNGED
+1256 FKASYAGFKNGEN
-1269 ESVLTKQPVFSCDA
+1269 ESVLTKQPVFSCEA

-1304 DISYEQGVLTVT
+1304 DISYEQGRLTVV
-1316 GMPKPIISTDEATL
+1316 EA
-1330 RITTET
+1330 
-1336 DNAVIYYTLDGT
+1336 DAVVVRAKSYSRVY
-1348 EPNENA
+1348 
-1354 RKYTEPI
+1354 
-1361 NLYASCEIK
+1361 
-1370 AIAVKGDAKSE
+1370 GDA
-1381 VTSAEYH
+1381 
-1388 DEEYPNIVKVG
+1388 N
-1399 DIITANIINNGEENL
+1399 
-1414 PMIFKVTSVYPFNVE
+1414 
-1429 MENKEDYVE
+1429 
-1438 GWSNE
+1438 
-1443 RDVSGTL
+1443 
-1450 EIPVVVKS
+1450 PV
-1458 NGISYCVKKLGDNS
+1458 
-1472 LARCVNVSSLKLNEG
+1472 
-1487 LESIGRQAIR
+1487 
-1497 WCRNI
+1497 
-1502 KELIVPNSV
+1502 
-1511 KEVWGAFLTEDHG
+1511 F
-1524 LVSVVL
+1524 
-1530 GSGLE
+1530 
-1535 TIHTEAFWGVSMNL
+1535 
-1549 KSFISLSTNPAKC
+1549 
-1562 VEPDRTF
+1562 
-1569 TSLPEDVTLY
+1569 
-1579 VPLGS
+1579 
-1584 KSAYETAPG
+1584 
-1593 WDYFAGHI
+1593 
-1601 VEMDMSPATVK
+1601 
-1612 VKDCSREYGDDNP
+1612 
-1625 TLEFETEGATLIG
+1625 EFETEGTVLDG
-1638 EPEIICSADKNS
+1638 TPEIVCSADKS
-1650 KVGTY
+1650 SQVGSYT
-1655 EIEINKGTIK
+1655 IEVRQGSIK
-1665 NYLVTFVPGTLT
+1665 NYNVHFENGSLAI
-1677 VTKAPLV
+1677 TKASL
-1684 VTAENYTITQGDK
+1684 TISAGNYTKKQGDAM
-1697 LPEFTAN
+1697 PEFKAN
-1704 YSGFKNGEDES
+1704 YTGFKNGEDES
-1715 VLTKQPVFSCEA
+1715 VLTKRPTFETTATVE
-1727 NEASAPGEYP
+1727 SAPGEYP
-1737 ITVYDVEADNY
+1737 ITVYGVEADNY
-1748 EVKSYIAGT
+1748 EVKSYITGT

-1795 VRYLY
+1795 VRYSY

-1894 NGLPVTEVDGL
+1894 NGLPVTEVDRL

-1928 AFGASINLY
+1928 AFGASINLC

-1943 ADVEFTHNWMFNCD
+1943 GDVGLKYKWVFNCD

-1998 YANSE
+1998 YMNAE

-2013 ENVSTNISNI
+2013 ENVSTSIFNI
-2023 NVEKKSVWHTLQ
+2023 NVEKKSVWYTLQ
-2035 GVKLFA
+2035 GVRLYA

-2055 IIVR
+2055 ILVR

>member
-1 MVLLFL
+1 MIRLNKIMVLLFL

-171 VSKAFSFE
+171 VSKAFSLE

-190 MDVVLPNGLFLD
+190 MDVVLPNGLSLD
-202 LSKTRLTGRCGNHQL
+202 LNKTRLTGRCGNHQL

-477 KASYAGLKN
+477 KASYAGFKN
-486 GENESV
+486 GEN
-492 LTKQPVF
+492 
-499 SCEAN
+499 
-504 EASAPAEYA
+504 
-513 VTISGAEAEN
+513 
-523 YEISYEQGHL
+523 
-533 TVVEADAVVVR
+533 
-544 AKSYSRQYGDENPV
+544 
-558 FEFETEGAALDG
+558 
-570 TPEIVCSAVAN
+570 
-581 SPVGSYTI
+581 
-589 EVKQGSIKNYNVHFE
+589 
-604 SGSLV
+604 
-609 ITKAPLSISAGNYT
+609 
-623 KKQGD
+623 
-628 AMPVFKAS
+628 
-636 YAGFK
+636 
-641 NGEDESVLTKQP
+641 ESVLTKQP

-796 KNGEDESVLTKQP
+796 KNGEDESVLTKQ
-809 VFSCEANEAGA
+809 
-820 PAEYAVTISGA
+820 
-831 EAENYAISYEQ
+831 
-842 GHLTVV
+842 L
-848 EADAVVVRAKS
+848 
-859 YSRQYGDENPVFEFD
+859 
-874 IEGAALD
+874 
-881 GTPEIV
+881 
-887 CSAVANSPVGSYTI
+887 
-901 EVKQGSIK
+901 
-909 NYNVHFESGTLT
+909 
-921 ITKAPLSISAGSYT
+921 
-935 KKQGDAM
+935 
-942 PAFKAS
+942 
-948 YAGFKN
+948 
-954 GENESVLTK
+954 
-963 QPVFS
+963 VFS

-975 APAEYA
+975 APAEY
-981 VTISG
+981 S
-986 AEAENYDISYEQ
+986 
-998 GHLTVVEADAVVVRA
+998 
-1013 KSYNRQYGDEN
+1013 
-1024 PVFEFETE
+1024 
-1032 GAALDGTPEIVCS
+1032 
-1045 AVANSPVGSYTIEV
+1045 
-1059 KQGSIKNYNVHFESG
+1059 
-1074 SLVITKAPL
+1074 
-1083 SISAGNYT
+1083 
-1091 KKQGDAM
+1091 
-1098 PVFKASYAGF
+1098 
-1108 KNGEDESV
+1108 
-1116 LTKQPVFSCD
+1116 
-1126 ANEASAPAEYA
+1126 

-1142 ADAENYEIS
+1142 ADAENYE
-1151 YEQGHL
+1151 
-1157 TVVEADAVVVRAKS
+1157 
-1171 YSRQYGDENPVFEF
+1171 
-1185 ETDGA
+1185 
-1190 ALDGTPEIVCSA
+1190 
-1202 VANSPVGSYTI
+1202 
-1213 EVKQGSIKNYNVHFE
+1213 
-1228 SGSLVITKA
+1228 
-1237 PLSISAG
+1237 
-1244 NYTKKQGDAMPV
+1244 
-1256 FKASYAGFKNGED
+1256 
-1269 ESVLTKQPVFSCDA
+1269 
-1283 NEASAP
+1283 
-1289 AEYAVT
+1289 
-1295 ISGADAENY
+1295 
-1304 DISYEQGVLTVT
+1304 ISYEQGVLTVT

-1438 GWSNE
+1438 GWNNE

-1487 LESIGRQAIR
+1487 LESIGGQAIR

-1530 GSGLE
+1530 GAGLE
-1535 TIHTEAFWGVSMNL
+1535 TIHTDAFMGVSMNL
-1549 KSFISLSTNPAKC
+1549 KSIVSLNVSPAIC
-1562 VEPDRTF
+1562 VSPSRTF
-1569 TSLPEDVTLY
+1569 EDLPEDVTLY

-1625 TLEFETEGATLIG
+1625 TFEIETDGAALIG
-1638 EPEIICSADKNS
+1638 EPEIICSADKKS
-1650 KVGTY
+1650 EVGTY

-1697 LPEFTAN
+1697 LPEFTAS
-1704 YSGFKNGEDES
+1704 YSGFKNGENVS
-1715 VLTKQPVFSCEA
+1715 VLTKQPVFSCDA

-1737 ITVYDVEADNY
+1737 INVYGVEADNY
-1748 EVKSYIAGT
+1748 NAISYVAGT

-1795 VRYLY
+1795 VRYSY
-1800 ALAPGVE
+1800 ALVPRVE
-1807 TAYQVPQI
+1807 SAYQVPQI

-1881 NPYRGKVEIPATV
+1881 KPYRGKVEIPANV

-1928 AFGASINLY
+1928 AFGASINLC

-2041 KPNIPGVYIHNGKK
+2041 KPNISGVYIHNGKK

>member
-1 MVLLFL
+1 MIRLNKIMVLLFL

-190 MDVVLPNGLFLD
+190 MDVVLPNGLSLD
-202 LSKTRLTGRCGNHQL
+202 LNKTRLTGRCGNHQL

-254 KGITGNQIVK
+254 KGIAGNQIVK

-296 VSISESNMQLEVS
+296 VSISESNMLLEVS

-334 EKVATVSDNGMIIA
+334 EKVAIVSDNGMIIA
-348 RSAGQCSIIAST
+348 RSAGQCSIVAST

-387 VYGDANPEFNIT
+387 VYGDANPEFNII

-477 KASYAGLKN
+477 KASYAGFKN

-513 VTISGAEAEN
+513 VTISGA
-523 YEISYEQGHL
+523 
-533 TVVEADAVVVR
+533 D
-544 AKSYSRQYGDENPV
+544 
-558 FEFETEGAALDG
+558 
-570 TPEIVCSAVAN
+570 
-581 SPVGSYTI
+581 
-589 EVKQGSIKNYNVHFE
+589 
-604 SGSLV
+604 
-609 ITKAPLSISAGNYT
+609 
-623 KKQGD
+623 
-628 AMPVFKAS
+628 
-636 YAGFK
+636 
-641 NGEDESVLTKQP
+641 
-653 VFSCEA
+653 
-659 NEASAP
+659 
-665 AEYAVTISGAEAENY
+665 AENY

-706 QYGDENPVFEFET
+706 QYGDEDPVFEFET
-719 EGAALDG
+719 
-726 TPEIVC
+726 
-732 SAVANSP
+732 
-739 VGSYTIEVKQ
+739 
-749 GSIKNYN
+749 
-756 VHFESGSLVIT
+756 
-767 KAPLSISAGNYTKKQ
+767 
-782 GDAMPVFKASYVGF
+782 
-796 KNGEDESVLTKQP
+796 
-809 VFSCEANEAGA
+809 
-820 PAEYAVTISGA
+820 
-831 EAENYAISYEQ
+831 
-842 GHLTVV
+842 
-848 EADAVVVRAKS
+848 
-859 YSRQYGDENPVFEFD
+859 
-874 IEGAALD
+874 EGAALD

-942 PAFKAS
+942 PVFKAS

-954 GENESVLTK
+954 GEDESVLTK

-986 AEAENYDISYEQ
+986 A
-998 GHLTVVEADAVVVRA
+998 
-1013 KSYNRQYGDEN
+1013 
-1024 PVFEFETE
+1024 
-1032 GAALDGTPEIVCS
+1032 
-1045 AVANSPVGSYTIEV
+1045 
-1059 KQGSIKNYNVHFESG
+1059 
-1074 SLVITKAPL
+1074 
-1083 SISAGNYT
+1083 
-1091 KKQGDAM
+1091 
-1098 PVFKASYAGF
+1098 
-1108 KNGEDESV
+1108 
-1116 LTKQPVFSCD
+1116 
-1126 ANEASAPAEYA
+1126 
-1137 VTISG
+1137 
-1142 ADAENYEIS
+1142 DAENYE
-1151 YEQGHL
+1151 
-1157 TVVEADAVVVRAKS
+1157 
-1171 YSRQYGDENPVFEF
+1171 
-1185 ETDGA
+1185 
-1190 ALDGTPEIVCSA
+1190 
-1202 VANSPVGSYTI
+1202 
-1213 EVKQGSIKNYNVHFE
+1213 
-1228 SGSLVITKA
+1228 
-1237 PLSISAG
+1237 
-1244 NYTKKQGDAMPV
+1244 
-1256 FKASYAGFKNGED
+1256 
-1269 ESVLTKQPVFSCDA
+1269 
-1283 NEASAP
+1283 
-1289 AEYAVT
+1289 
-1295 ISGADAENY
+1295 
-1304 DISYEQGVLTVT
+1304 ISYEQGVLTVT

-1388 DEEYPNIVKVG
+1388 DAEYPNIVKVG

-1438 GWSNE
+1438 GWNNE

-1487 LESIGRQAIR
+1487 LESIGHQAIR

-1535 TIHTEAFWGVSMNL
+1535 TIHTDAFWGVSMNL

-1625 TLEFETEGATLIG
+1625 TFEIETDGAALIG
-1638 EPEIICSADKNS
+1638 EPEIICSADKKS
-1650 KVGTY
+1650 EVGTY
-1655 EIEINKGTIK
+1655 EIEINKGTIR
-1665 NYLVTFVPGTLT
+1665 NYLVTFVPGTLM

-1727 NEASAPGEYP
+1727 NEASAPGKYP

-1768 TITWDQ
+1768 TITWYQ

-1920 NVKKCGHE
+1920 NVAICGHE
-1928 AFGASINLY
+1928 AFGASRNLQK
-1937 NVTLPV
+1937 VTLP
-1943 ADVEFTHNWMFNCD
+1943 ANQAELRRQYIFNCD
-1957 RGIREIHCRS
+1957 DGIKEIHCRS
-1967 SIPYVVDEGIFNG
+1967 SVPYLADESLFNG
-1980 AVDYDKCILYVPV
+1980 FVNYDNCILYVPV

-2041 KPNIPGVYIHNGKK
+2041 KPNISGVYIHNGKK